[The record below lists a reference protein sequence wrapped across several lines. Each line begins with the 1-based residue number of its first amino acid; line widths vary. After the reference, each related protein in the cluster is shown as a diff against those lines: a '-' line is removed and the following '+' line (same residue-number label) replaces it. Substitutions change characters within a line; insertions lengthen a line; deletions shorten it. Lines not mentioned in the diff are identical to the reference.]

1 MLKWIFDE
9 KIMNKGEK
17 LLRMII
23 EEFKNLKRHKILIA
37 TILGI
42 MSLPFLYSLFFL
54 KSVWDPYGSTSYLP
68 VAVVNKDQATYYQ
81 GKKFQVGHDL
91 VSKLKDN
98 DDLEWH
104 FVSEKEANDGLSHK
118 KYYMVI
124 TIPKNFSKNATTVLN
139 RHPHKMNLTYKT
151 NDSLNYIGK
160 VISETGVKQVNSEIR
175 ESVSTAYADTMFKV
189 VKKVGKGFNEAAS
202 GSKQLADGSKV
213 LNDGLNTYTAGVG
226 QVNNGVIQLAA
237 GVVPLSDGV
246 QKLTAGSTA
255 LATGLKTYTAGVSQV
270 NNGVQTLNS
279 STGTLATGVNALATG
294 SNTLKDGIGQ
304 YTAGV
309 SQVNAGVGELQAKT
323 PTLANGV
330 GKLAAG
336 SKEFN
341 TKLAQY
347 TNGVDKLSAGLS
359 QIPAEKLTSLKQL
372 PAAAAALYQLN
383 YIISASIDN
392 GLKQID
398 QQSLNDLLTGV
409 DKVDTQKLATSLT
422 VMNNLMGQMESL
434 QAEAGKIQSSLP
446 AMKQAISENQQAIAA
461 SLGKIAS
468 YNKANQDLADAVT
481 GDVNAVLASPNST
494 LSEADKAKLQDA
506 IKNTATIKTNST
518 NSLTEVGGVGNN
530 LTQIEG
536 ALAKVQD
543 NLDNLNNQVTALRNQ
558 AKNLETNDLKTNDL
572 KTQLGLL
579 TKMQGAL
586 DKDKLAKLQ
595 TTLGQLQQLQTAAA
609 KASSIAQK
617 LNSDINVQDLSSSDL
632 AKLEQ
637 TAQAS
642 SDATTALVAQNTA
655 KLAGPSTE
663 KFTTLVAGL
672 AELSS
677 GAKELSANNGALL
690 AGSNQIATGLGTLND
705 SIPALTNG
713 VTKLANGTNQLASK
727 NAELNSGASQLAGGL
742 GTLNA
747 NVPALTSGV
756 SQLASGTSQLVA
768 NNGQLNSGASQLA
781 GGLGTLNAQIP
792 TMTNGV
798 NQLASGTG
806 QLAANS
812 SALTDGSDKIYKGN
826 KKLAKSMKQG
836 ANTIKKVKTG
846 KDNAKMFAAPSNLV
860 EKHYSYVPNY
870 GYALAPY
877 MLSVALFVGAMVFN
891 LVYPIRRLES
901 EDETAFEWF
910 MAKVTIGSIVAI
922 GNALVEALLMIAVG
936 LHPDHL
942 GAMLANGILFSL
954 AMMFLIMFFSVAFQN
969 PGRFLCM
976 ILLVIQLGA
985 SGGSFPIEITKGLGG
1000 FFQAINPYLP
1010 MTYSIYGFRQALTSG
1025 LGASQMITSYSVSL
1039 LFLVIS
1045 LGLLYVA
1052 MVVVRPNVEY
1062 VEEVDINNYTK
1073 QN

>member
-1 MLKWIFDE
+1 
-9 KIMNKGEK
+9 
-17 LLRMII
+17 MII

-160 VISETGVKQVNSEIR
+160 VISETGAKQVNSEIR

-189 VKKVGKGFNEAAS
+189 VKKVGKGFNKAAS

-270 NNGVQTLNS
+270 NDGVQILNS

-294 SNTLKDGIGQ
+294 SNTLKDGIGE

-309 SQVNAGVGELQAKT
+309 VKLDDGL
-323 PTLANGV
+323 

-336 SKEFN
+336 S
-341 TKLAQY
+341 Q
-347 TNGVDKLSAGLS
+347 KLSQLPQGVAATYVLTKTLS
-359 QIPAEKLTSLKQL
+359 TSLDRIPVGQLNTMVEQMQTTNKQTQDLQKLMEDPSLQALQKQL
-372 PAAAAALYQLN
+372 PAIKQNIPTIKTTLDGLQPALTSFQ
-383 YIISASIDN
+383 D
-392 GLKQID
+392 
-398 QQSLNDLLTGV
+398 SLTQNLTGIGQSAMIIGSNS
-409 DKVDTQKLATSLT
+409 KTAATDS
-422 VMNNLMGQMESL
+422 
-434 QAEAGKIQSSLP
+434 
-446 AMKQAISENQQAIAA
+446 
-461 SLGKIAS
+461 GKIAAEAQALIDS
-468 YNKANQDLADAVT
+468 GANLTEDQKNTLNTIVSQANESTGKTSESGQEALKIGENIANVQNAAKTLNGTLTKALPLMKDLSTTVDGLNSATDTLTKIMSQSNALLTSSNQMT
-481 GDVNAVLASPNST
+481 GTQAQAQVQSLVKGIAALQSTAAQANNLASILNTSLANKGVSDAEINKIIQAGQTGGTPAQLQAQLMTMSG
-494 LSEADKAKLQDA
+494 EMAKSSN
-506 IKNTATIKTNST
+506 I
-518 NSLTEVGGVGNN
+518 
-530 LTQIEG
+530 
-536 ALAKVQD
+536 
-543 NLDNLNNQVTALRNQ
+543 
-558 AKNLETNDLKTNDL
+558 NDL
-572 KTQLGLL
+572 
-579 TKMQGAL
+579 
-586 DKDKLAKLQ
+586 
-595 TTLGQLQQLQTAAA
+595 
-609 KASSIAQK
+609 
-617 LNSDINVQDLSSSDL
+617 IN
-632 AKLEQ
+632 
-637 TAQAS
+637 
-642 SDATTALVAQNTA
+642 
-655 KLAGPSTE
+655 
-663 KFTTLVAGL
+663 GL
-672 AELSS
+672 AVANTGTKTLM
-677 GAKELSANNGALL
+677 ANNGL
-690 AGSNQIATGLGTLND
+690 
-705 SIPALTNG
+705 
-713 VTKLANGTNQLASK
+713 
-727 NAELNSGASQLAGGL
+727 LNSGASQLAGGL

-922 GNALVEALLMIAVG
+922 GNALVEALLMIAAG

-976 ILLVIQLGA
+976 ILLVVQLGA

-1000 FFQAINPYLP
+1000 FFQAVNPYLP

>member
-189 VKKVGKGFNEAAS
+189 VKKVGKGFSEAAS

-309 SQVNAGVGELQAKT
+309 SQLDDGL
-323 PTLANGV
+323 

-336 SKEFN
+336 S
-341 TKLAQY
+341 Q
-347 TNGVDKLSAGLS
+347 KLSQLPQGVAATYVLTKTLS
-359 QIPAEKLTSLKQL
+359 TSLDRIPVGQLNTMVEQMQTTNKQTQDLQKLMKDPSLQALQKQL
-372 PAAAAALYQLN
+372 PTIKQNATSMQKMLGEVTPAMSSLQQALANNLPSIAANVKNIATN
-383 YIISASIDN
+383 
-392 GLKQID
+392 
-398 QQSLNDLLTGV
+398 LTGPQGV
-409 DKVDTQKLATSLT
+409 
-422 VMNNLMGQMESL
+422 
-434 QAEAGKIQSSLP
+434 AED
-446 AMKQAISENQQAIAA
+446 N
-461 SLGKIAS
+461 GKIAAEAQALIDS
-468 YNKANQDLADAVT
+468 GANLTEDQKNTLNTIISQANDAQGKTVASAKQAANIGSNTTEIATPAQKLQKIFNDNDVMANLSQMEQVLNNLNSATDILTTIMSKSNALLTSSNQMTGTQAQAQVQSLIKGIAALQSTAAQANNLASILNTSLANKGVSDAEINKIIQAGQTGVTPAQLQAQLMTMSGEMAKSSNINDLINGLADANT
-481 GDVNAVLASPNST
+481 GTKT
-494 LSEADKAKLQDA
+494 L
-506 IKNTATIKTNST
+506 
-518 NSLTEVGGVGNN
+518 
-530 LTQIEG
+530 
-536 ALAKVQD
+536 
-543 NLDNLNNQVTALRNQ
+543 
-558 AKNLETNDLKTNDL
+558 
-572 KTQLGLL
+572 
-579 TKMQGAL
+579 M
-586 DKDKLAKLQ
+586 
-595 TTLGQLQQLQTAAA
+595 
-609 KASSIAQK
+609 
-617 LNSDINVQDLSSSDL
+617 
-632 AKLEQ
+632 
-637 TAQAS
+637 
-642 SDATTALVAQNTA
+642 
-655 KLAGPSTE
+655 
-663 KFTTLVAGL
+663 
-672 AELSS
+672 
-677 GAKELSANNGALL
+677 ANNGL
-690 AGSNQIATGLGTLND
+690 
-705 SIPALTNG
+705 
-713 VTKLANGTNQLASK
+713 
-727 NAELNSGASQLAGGL
+727 LNSGASQLAGGL

-910 MAKVTIGSIVAI
+910 MAKVAIGSIVAI

-1000 FFQAINPYLP
+1000 FFQAVNPYLP

>member
-294 SNTLKDGIGQ
+294 SNSLKDGIGQ

-309 SQVNAGVGELQAKT
+309 SQV
-323 PTLANGV
+323 ANNSQ
-330 GKLAAG
+330 KLR
-336 SKEFN
+336 
-341 TKLAQY
+341 
-347 TNGVDKLSAGLS
+347 DLSAGIAQVYIANQLLS
-359 QIPAEKLTSLKQL
+359 TGLQQQLQAMNGLTGQQVEQL
-372 PAAAAALYQLN
+372 TGAVN
-383 YIISASIDN
+383 SIDLDK
-392 GLKQID
+392 LKTN
-398 QQSLNDLLTGV
+398 LNDLNTLLNSEQMNELVQTAKNLPDLNKKLNTEVGTFEQTLTNNLGNIGTSAQV
-409 DKVDTQKLATSLT
+409 IGTSVQSDADAAVKVNNGIGSFIKANPDLTESQKQQLQSIAAENAQQVQKNVGIKKEQLTAIANNLSNTQVAAGQLKQNLTPALQNLASQTDTLQKLLQKLPEMKQQLAI
-422 VMNNLMGQMESL
+422 MNNLAAKLPSEQEKQVLLAKMGGLQDSIKQL
-434 QAEAGKIQSSLP
+434 QASVNSTAAGAAELN
-446 AMKQAISENQQAIAA
+446 KQVKNDSINAA
-461 SLGKIAS
+461 QL
-468 YNKANQDLADAVT
+468 
-481 GDVNAVLASPNST
+481 AVLARASQTSSPAALQAQIQSVANTMIGNS
-494 LSEADKAKLQDA
+494 E
-506 IKNTATIKTNST
+506 
-518 NSLTEVGGVGNN
+518 
-530 LTQIEG
+530 
-536 ALAKVQD
+536 
-543 NLDNLNNQVTALRNQ
+543 
-558 AKNLETNDLKTNDL
+558 
-572 KTQLGLL
+572 
-579 TKMQGAL
+579 
-586 DKDKLAKLQ
+586 
-595 TTLGQLQQLQTAAA
+595 
-609 KASSIAQK
+609 
-617 LNSDINVQDLSSSDL
+617 
-632 AKLEQ
+632 
-637 TAQAS
+637 
-642 SDATTALVAQNTA
+642 LV
-655 KLAGPSTE
+655 
-663 KFTTLVAGL
+663 
-672 AELSS
+672 
-677 GAKELSANNGALL
+677 
-690 AGSNQIATGLGTLND
+690 
-705 SIPALTNG
+705 
-713 VTKLANGTNQLASK
+713 KLANGTNQLASK

-910 MAKVTIGSIVAI
+910 MAKVAIGSIVAI

-1000 FFQAINPYLP
+1000 FFQAVNPYLP

>member
-1 MLKWIFDE
+1 
-9 KIMNKGEK
+9 MNKGEK

-160 VISETGVKQVNSEIR
+160 VISETGAKQVNSEIR

-189 VKKVGKGFNEAAS
+189 VKKVGKGFSEAAS

-294 SNTLKDGIGQ
+294 SNSLKDGIGQ

-309 SQVNAGVGELQAKT
+309 SQLDDGL
-323 PTLANGV
+323 

-336 SKEFN
+336 S
-341 TKLAQY
+341 Q
-347 TNGVDKLSAGLS
+347 KLSQLPQGVAATYVLTKTLS
-359 QIPAEKLTSLKQL
+359 TSLDRIPVGQLNTMVEQMQTTNKQTQDLQKLMEDPSLQALQKQL
-372 PAAAAALYQLN
+372 PTIKQNIPTIKTTLDGLQPALTSFQ
-383 YIISASIDN
+383 D
-392 GLKQID
+392 
-398 QQSLNDLLTGV
+398 SLTQNLTGIGRSAMIIGNNSQ
-409 DKVDTQKLATSLT
+409 TAATDS
-422 VMNNLMGQMESL
+422 
-434 QAEAGKIQSSLP
+434 
-446 AMKQAISENQQAIAA
+446 
-461 SLGKIAS
+461 GKIAAEAQALIKS
-468 YNKANQDLADAVT
+468 GANLTEDQKNTLNTIVSQANESMSKTSESGQEALKIGENIANVQNAAKTLNGTLTKALPLMKDLSTTVDGLDSATDTLTKIMSQSNALLTSSNQMTGTQAQAQVQSLVKGIAALQSTAAQANK
-481 GDVNAVLASPNST
+481 LAST
-494 LSEADKAKLQDA
+494 LNTSLANKGVSDAEINKIIQAGQTGVTPAQLQAQLTTMSGEMAKSSN
-506 IKNTATIKTNST
+506 I
-518 NSLTEVGGVGNN
+518 
-530 LTQIEG
+530 
-536 ALAKVQD
+536 
-543 NLDNLNNQVTALRNQ
+543 
-558 AKNLETNDLKTNDL
+558 NDL
-572 KTQLGLL
+572 
-579 TKMQGAL
+579 
-586 DKDKLAKLQ
+586 
-595 TTLGQLQQLQTAAA
+595 
-609 KASSIAQK
+609 
-617 LNSDINVQDLSSSDL
+617 IN
-632 AKLEQ
+632 
-637 TAQAS
+637 
-642 SDATTALVAQNTA
+642 
-655 KLAGPSTE
+655 
-663 KFTTLVAGL
+663 GL
-672 AELSS
+672 AVANTGTKTLM
-677 GAKELSANNGALL
+677 ANNGL
-690 AGSNQIATGLGTLND
+690 
-705 SIPALTNG
+705 
-713 VTKLANGTNQLASK
+713 
-727 NAELNSGASQLAGGL
+727 LNSGASQLAGGL

-1000 FFQAINPYLP
+1000 FFQAVNPYLP

>member
-1 MLKWIFDE
+1 MVE
-9 KIMNKGEK
+9 QMQTTNKQ
-17 LLRMII
+17 
-23 EEFKNLKRHKILIA
+23 
-37 TILGI
+37 T
-42 MSLPFLYSLFFL
+42 
-54 KSVWDPYGSTSYLP
+54 
-68 VAVVNKDQATYYQ
+68 Q
-81 GKKFQVGHDL
+81 DL
-91 VSKLKDN
+91 
-98 DDLEWH
+98 
-104 FVSEKEANDGLSHK
+104 
-118 KYYMVI
+118 
-124 TIPKNFSKNATTVLN
+124 
-139 RHPHKMNLTYKT
+139 
-151 NDSLNYIGK
+151 
-160 VISETGVKQVNSEIR
+160 
-175 ESVSTAYADTMFKV
+175 
-189 VKKVGKGFNEAAS
+189 
-202 GSKQLADGSKV
+202 
-213 LNDGLNTYTAGVG
+213 
-226 QVNNGVIQLAA
+226 
-237 GVVPLSDGV
+237 
-246 QKLTAGSTA
+246 QKLMEDPS
-255 LATGLKTYTAGVSQV
+255 
-270 NNGVQTLNS
+270 
-279 STGTLATGVNALATG
+279 
-294 SNTLKDGIGQ
+294 
-304 YTAGV
+304 
-309 SQVNAGVGELQAKT
+309 LQA
-323 PTLANGV
+323 L
-330 GKLAAG
+330 
-336 SKEFN
+336 
-341 TKLAQY
+341 Q
-347 TNGVDKLSAGLS
+347 
-359 QIPAEKLTSLKQL
+359 KQL
-372 PAAAAALYQLN
+372 PTIKQNIPTIKTTLDGLQPALTSFQ
-383 YIISASIDN
+383 D
-392 GLKQID
+392 
-398 QQSLNDLLTGV
+398 SLTQNLTGIGRSAMIIGNNSQ
-409 DKVDTQKLATSLT
+409 TAATDS
-422 VMNNLMGQMESL
+422 
-434 QAEAGKIQSSLP
+434 
-446 AMKQAISENQQAIAA
+446 
-461 SLGKIAS
+461 GKIAAEAQALIKS
-468 YNKANQDLADAVT
+468 GANLTEDQKNTLNTIVSQANESMSKTSESGQEALKIGENIANVQNAAKTLNGTLTKALPLMKDLSTTVDGLDSATDTLTKIMSQSNALLTSSNQMTGTQAQAQVQSLVKGIAALQSTAAQANK
-481 GDVNAVLASPNST
+481 LAST
-494 LSEADKAKLQDA
+494 LNTSLANKGVSDAEINKIIQAGQTGVTPAQLQAQLTTMSGEMAKSSN
-506 IKNTATIKTNST
+506 I
-518 NSLTEVGGVGNN
+518 
-530 LTQIEG
+530 
-536 ALAKVQD
+536 
-543 NLDNLNNQVTALRNQ
+543 
-558 AKNLETNDLKTNDL
+558 NDL
-572 KTQLGLL
+572 
-579 TKMQGAL
+579 
-586 DKDKLAKLQ
+586 
-595 TTLGQLQQLQTAAA
+595 
-609 KASSIAQK
+609 
-617 LNSDINVQDLSSSDL
+617 IN
-632 AKLEQ
+632 
-637 TAQAS
+637 
-642 SDATTALVAQNTA
+642 
-655 KLAGPSTE
+655 
-663 KFTTLVAGL
+663 GL
-672 AELSS
+672 AVANTGTKTLM
-677 GAKELSANNGALL
+677 ANNGL
-690 AGSNQIATGLGTLND
+690 
-705 SIPALTNG
+705 
-713 VTKLANGTNQLASK
+713 
-727 NAELNSGASQLAGGL
+727 LNSGASQLAGGL

-1000 FFQAINPYLP
+1000 FFQAVNPYLP

>member
-255 LATGLKTYTAGVSQV
+255 LATGIKTYTAGVSQV
-270 NNGVQTLNS
+270 NAGVQTLNS

-294 SNTLKDGIGQ
+294 SNTLKDGIGE

-309 SQVNAGVGELQAKT
+309 VKLDDGL
-323 PTLANGV
+323 

-336 SKEFN
+336 S
-341 TKLAQY
+341 Q
-347 TNGVDKLSAGLS
+347 KLSQLPQGVAATYVLTKTLS
-359 QIPAEKLTSLKQL
+359 TSLDRIPVGQLNTMVEQMQTTNKQTQDLQKLMEDPSLQALQKQL
-372 PAAAAALYQLN
+372 PTIKQNIPTIKTTLDGLQPALTSFQ
-383 YIISASIDN
+383 D
-392 GLKQID
+392 
-398 QQSLNDLLTGV
+398 SLTQNLTGIGQSAMIIGSNS
-409 DKVDTQKLATSLT
+409 KTAATDS
-422 VMNNLMGQMESL
+422 
-434 QAEAGKIQSSLP
+434 
-446 AMKQAISENQQAIAA
+446 
-461 SLGKIAS
+461 GKIAAEAQALIKS
-468 YNKANQDLADAVT
+468 GANLTEDQKNTLNTIVSQANESMGKTSESGQEALKIGENIANVQNAAKTLNGTLTKALPLMKDLSTTVDGLNSATDTLTKIMSQSNALLTSSNQMT
-481 GDVNAVLASPNST
+481 GTQAQAQVQSLVKGIAALQSTAAQANNLASILNTSLANKGVSDAEINKIIQAGQTGVTPAQLQAQLMTMSG
-494 LSEADKAKLQDA
+494 EMAKSSN
-506 IKNTATIKTNST
+506 I
-518 NSLTEVGGVGNN
+518 
-530 LTQIEG
+530 
-536 ALAKVQD
+536 
-543 NLDNLNNQVTALRNQ
+543 
-558 AKNLETNDLKTNDL
+558 NDL
-572 KTQLGLL
+572 
-579 TKMQGAL
+579 
-586 DKDKLAKLQ
+586 
-595 TTLGQLQQLQTAAA
+595 
-609 KASSIAQK
+609 
-617 LNSDINVQDLSSSDL
+617 IN
-632 AKLEQ
+632 
-637 TAQAS
+637 
-642 SDATTALVAQNTA
+642 
-655 KLAGPSTE
+655 
-663 KFTTLVAGL
+663 GL
-672 AELSS
+672 AVANTGTKTLM
-677 GAKELSANNGALL
+677 ANNGL
-690 AGSNQIATGLGTLND
+690 
-705 SIPALTNG
+705 
-713 VTKLANGTNQLASK
+713 
-727 NAELNSGASQLAGGL
+727 LNSGASQLAGGL

-1000 FFQAINPYLP
+1000 FFQAVNPYLP

>member
-1 MLKWIFDE
+1 
-9 KIMNKGEK
+9 
-17 LLRMII
+17 MII

-54 KSVWDPYGSTSYLP
+54 KSVWDPYGNTSYLP

-124 TIPKNFSKNATTVLN
+124 TIPKDFSKNATTVLN

-160 VISETGVKQVNSEIR
+160 VISETGAKQVNSEIR

-246 QKLTAGSTA
+246 QKLTTGSTA

-347 TNGVDKLSAGLS
+347 TNGVDKLNAGLS
-359 QIPAEKLTSLKQL
+359 QIPANDLTSLKQL

-383 YIISASIDN
+383 YIMSASIDN

-398 QQSLNDLLTGV
+398 QQSLNALLTGV
-409 DKVDTQKLATSLT
+409 GQVDTQKLAASLT
-422 VMNNLMGQMESL
+422 VMNNLLGQMEDL
-434 QAEAGKIQSSLP
+434 QTQAKQMQSGLP
-446 AMKQAISENQQAIAA
+446 AMEQAISKNQQAIAA
-461 SLGKIAS
+461 SLGKIAT
-468 YNKANQDLADAVT
+468 YNGTNQKLADAVT

-518 NSLTEVGGVGNN
+518 NSLTEVGVVGNN
-530 LTQIEG
+530 LTQLKG
-536 ALAKVQD
+536 TLDKTLAS
-543 NLDNLNNQVTALRNQ
+543 LG
-558 AKNLETNDLKTNDL
+558 EL
-572 KTQLGLL
+572 KTQMADLQKQASSLDVKGLQSQLALL

-586 DKDKLAKLQ
+586 DKNKLAKLQ

-609 KASSIAQK
+609 KASSIAQE
-617 LNSDINVQDLSSSDL
+617 LNSGINGQGLSSSDQ
-632 AKLEQ
+632 AKLMQ
-637 TAQAS
+637 TAQVS

-677 GAKELSANNGALL
+677 GAKELSSNNGALL

-910 MAKVTIGSIVAI
+910 MAKVAIGSIVAI

-1000 FFQAINPYLP
+1000 FFQAVNPYLP

>member
-189 VKKVGKGFNEAAS
+189 VKKVGKGFSEAAS

-246 QKLTAGSTA
+246 QKLTAGSTT
-255 LATGLKTYTAGVSQV
+255 LATGIKTYTAGVSQV
-270 NNGVQTLNS
+270 NAGVQTLNS

-383 YIISASIDN
+383 YIMSASIDN

-398 QQSLNDLLTGV
+398 QQSLNALLTGV
-409 DKVDTQKLATSLT
+409 GQVDTQKLGASLT

-434 QAEAGKIQSSLP
+434 QTTANQMQSGLP
-446 AMKQAISENQQAIAA
+446 AMEQAISENQQAIAA
-461 SLGKIAS
+461 SLGKIAT
-468 YNKANQDLADAVT
+468 YNGTNQKLADVVT
-481 GDVNAVLASPNST
+481 GDVNAVLASSNST

-518 NSLTEVGGVGNN
+518 NSLTEVGVVGNN
-530 LTQIEG
+530 LTLLKG
-536 ALAKVQD
+536 TLDKTLAS
-543 NLDNLNNQVTALRNQ
+543 LG
-558 AKNLETNDLKTNDL
+558 EL
-572 KTQLGLL
+572 KTQMADLQKQASSLDVKGLQSQLALL

-609 KASSIAQK
+609 KASSIAQR
-617 LNSDINVQDLSSSDL
+617 LNSDVNGQALSSSDQ
-632 AKLEQ
+632 AKLMQ

-713 VTKLANGTNQLASK
+713 VTKLANGTNLLASK

-742 GTLNA
+742 GKLNA

-812 SALTDGSDKIYKGN
+812 SALTDGSNKIYKGN

>member
-1 MLKWIFDE
+1 
-9 KIMNKGEK
+9 MNKGEK

-160 VISETGVKQVNSEIR
+160 VISETGAKQVNSEIR

-189 VKKVGKGFNEAAS
+189 VKKVGKGFSEAAS

-294 SNTLKDGIGQ
+294 SNSLKDGIGQ

-309 SQVNAGVGELQAKT
+309 SQLDDGL
-323 PTLANGV
+323 

-336 SKEFN
+336 S
-341 TKLAQY
+341 Q
-347 TNGVDKLSAGLS
+347 KLSQLPQGVAATYVLTKTLS
-359 QIPAEKLTSLKQL
+359 TSLDRIPVGQLNTMVEQMQTTNKQTQDLQKLMEDPSLQALQKQL
-372 PAAAAALYQLN
+372 PTIKQNIPTIKTTLDGLQPALTSFQ
-383 YIISASIDN
+383 D
-392 GLKQID
+392 
-398 QQSLNDLLTGV
+398 SLTQNLTGIGRSAMIIGNNSQ
-409 DKVDTQKLATSLT
+409 TAATDS
-422 VMNNLMGQMESL
+422 
-434 QAEAGKIQSSLP
+434 
-446 AMKQAISENQQAIAA
+446 
-461 SLGKIAS
+461 GKIAAEAQALIKS
-468 YNKANQDLADAVT
+468 GANLTEDQKNTLNTIVSQANESMSKTSESGQEALKIGENIANVQNAAKTLNGTLTKALPLMKDLSTTVDGLDSATDTLTKTMSQSNALLTSSNQMTGTQAQAQVQSLVKGIAALQSTAAQANK
-481 GDVNAVLASPNST
+481 LAST
-494 LSEADKAKLQDA
+494 LNTSLANKGVSDAEINKIIQAGQTGVTPAQLQAQLTTMSGEMAKSSN
-506 IKNTATIKTNST
+506 I
-518 NSLTEVGGVGNN
+518 
-530 LTQIEG
+530 
-536 ALAKVQD
+536 
-543 NLDNLNNQVTALRNQ
+543 
-558 AKNLETNDLKTNDL
+558 NDL
-572 KTQLGLL
+572 
-579 TKMQGAL
+579 
-586 DKDKLAKLQ
+586 
-595 TTLGQLQQLQTAAA
+595 
-609 KASSIAQK
+609 
-617 LNSDINVQDLSSSDL
+617 IN
-632 AKLEQ
+632 
-637 TAQAS
+637 
-642 SDATTALVAQNTA
+642 
-655 KLAGPSTE
+655 
-663 KFTTLVAGL
+663 GL
-672 AELSS
+672 AVANTGTKTLM
-677 GAKELSANNGALL
+677 ANNGL
-690 AGSNQIATGLGTLND
+690 
-705 SIPALTNG
+705 
-713 VTKLANGTNQLASK
+713 
-727 NAELNSGASQLAGGL
+727 LNSGASQLAGGL

-1000 FFQAINPYLP
+1000 FFQAVNPYLP

>member
-160 VISETGVKQVNSEIR
+160 VISETGAKQVNSEIR

-189 VKKVGKGFNEAAS
+189 VKKVGKGFNKAAS

-226 QVNNGVIQLAA
+226 QVNNGVIKLAA

-270 NNGVQTLNS
+270 NDGVQTLNS

-347 TNGVDKLSAGLS
+347 TNGVDKLNAGLS
-359 QIPAEKLTSLKQL
+359 QIPATDLTSLKQL

-383 YIISASIDN
+383 YIMSASIDN

-398 QQSLNDLLTGV
+398 QQSLNALLTGV
-409 DKVDTQKLATSLT
+409 SQVDAHKLATSLT

-518 NSLTEVGGVGNN
+518 NSLTEVGIVGNN

-558 AKNLETNDLKTNDL
+558 AKNLETNDL

-609 KASSIAQK
+609 KASSIAQE
-617 LNSDINVQDLSSSDL
+617 LNSGINGQGLSSSDQT
-632 AKLEQ
+632 KLMQ
-637 TAQAS
+637 TAQVS

-922 GNALVEALLMIAVG
+922 GNALVEALLMIAAG

-1000 FFQAINPYLP
+1000 FFQAVNPYLP

>member
-160 VISETGVKQVNSEIR
+160 VISETGAKQVNSEIR

-189 VKKVGKGFNEAAS
+189 VKKVGKGFSEAAS

-294 SNTLKDGIGQ
+294 SNSLKDGIGQ

-309 SQVNAGVGELQAKT
+309 SQLDDGL
-323 PTLANGV
+323 

-336 SKEFN
+336 S
-341 TKLAQY
+341 Q
-347 TNGVDKLSAGLS
+347 KLSQLPQGVAATYVLTKTLS
-359 QIPAEKLTSLKQL
+359 TSLDRIQVGQLNTMVEQMQTTNKQTQDLQKLMEDPSLQALQKQL
-372 PAAAAALYQLN
+372 PTIKQNIPTIKTTLDGLQPALTSFQ
-383 YIISASIDN
+383 D
-392 GLKQID
+392 
-398 QQSLNDLLTGV
+398 SLTQNLTGIGRSAMIIGNNSQ
-409 DKVDTQKLATSLT
+409 TAATDS
-422 VMNNLMGQMESL
+422 
-434 QAEAGKIQSSLP
+434 
-446 AMKQAISENQQAIAA
+446 
-461 SLGKIAS
+461 GKIAAEAQALIKS
-468 YNKANQDLADAVT
+468 GANLTEDQKNTLNTIVSQANESMSKTSESGQEALKIGENIANVQNAAKTLNGTLTKALPLMKDLSTTVDGLDSATDTLTKIMSQSNALLTSSNQMTGTQAQAQVQSLVKGIAALQSTAAQANK
-481 GDVNAVLASPNST
+481 LAST
-494 LSEADKAKLQDA
+494 LNTSLANKGVSDAEINKIIQAGQTGVTPAQLQAQLTTMSGEMAKSSN
-506 IKNTATIKTNST
+506 I
-518 NSLTEVGGVGNN
+518 
-530 LTQIEG
+530 
-536 ALAKVQD
+536 
-543 NLDNLNNQVTALRNQ
+543 
-558 AKNLETNDLKTNDL
+558 NDL
-572 KTQLGLL
+572 
-579 TKMQGAL
+579 
-586 DKDKLAKLQ
+586 
-595 TTLGQLQQLQTAAA
+595 
-609 KASSIAQK
+609 
-617 LNSDINVQDLSSSDL
+617 IN
-632 AKLEQ
+632 
-637 TAQAS
+637 
-642 SDATTALVAQNTA
+642 
-655 KLAGPSTE
+655 
-663 KFTTLVAGL
+663 GL
-672 AELSS
+672 AVANTGTKTLM
-677 GAKELSANNGALL
+677 ANNGL
-690 AGSNQIATGLGTLND
+690 
-705 SIPALTNG
+705 
-713 VTKLANGTNQLASK
+713 
-727 NAELNSGASQLAGGL
+727 LNSGASQLAGGL

-1000 FFQAINPYLP
+1000 FFQAVNPYLP

>member
-1 MLKWIFDE
+1 
-9 KIMNKGEK
+9 MNKGEK

-255 LATGLKTYTAGVSQV
+255 LATGIKTYTAGVSQV
-270 NNGVQTLNS
+270 NAGVQTLNS

-309 SQVNAGVGELQAKT
+309 GQVNDGVGELQAKT

-347 TNGVDKLSAGLS
+347 TNGVDKLNAGLS
-359 QIPAEKLTSLKQL
+359 QIPAKDLASLKQL

-383 YIISASIDN
+383 YIMSASIDN

-398 QQSLNDLLTGV
+398 QQSLNALLTGV
-409 DKVDTQKLATSLT
+409 GQVDTEKLATSLT
-422 VMNNLMGQMESL
+422 VMNSLMGQMESL
-434 QAEAGKIQSSLP
+434 QTTANQMQSGLP
-446 AMKQAISENQQAIAA
+446 AMEQAISKNQQAIAA
-461 SLGKIAS
+461 SLGKIAT
-468 YNKANQDLADAVT
+468 YNGTNQKLADAVT
-481 GDVNAVLASPNST
+481 GDVNAVLASSNST

-518 NSLTEVGGVGNN
+518 NSLTEVGVVGNN
-530 LTQIEG
+530 LTQLKG
-536 ALAKVQD
+536 TLDKTLAS
-543 NLDNLNNQVTALRNQ
+543 LG
-558 AKNLETNDLKTNDL
+558 EL
-572 KTQLGLL
+572 KTQMADLQKQASSLDVKGLQSQLALL

-609 KASSIAQK
+609 KANSIAQE
-617 LNSDINVQDLSSSDL
+617 LNSGINGQGLSSSDQ
-632 AKLEQ
+632 AKLMQ

-812 SALTDGSDKIYKGN
+812 SALTDGSNKIYKGN

-969 PGRFLCM
+969 PGRF
-976 ILLVIQLGA
+976 
-985 SGGSFPIEITKGLGG
+985 
-1000 FFQAINPYLP
+1000 
-1010 MTYSIYGFRQALTSG
+1010 
-1025 LGASQMITSYSVSL
+1025 
-1039 LFLVIS
+1039 
-1045 LGLLYVA
+1045 
-1052 MVVVRPNVEY
+1052 
-1062 VEEVDINNYTK
+1062 
-1073 QN
+1073 

>member
-160 VISETGVKQVNSEIR
+160 VISETGAKQVNSEIR

-189 VKKVGKGFNEAAS
+189 VKKVGKGFSEAAS

-309 SQVNAGVGELQAKT
+309 SQLDDGL
-323 PTLANGV
+323 

-336 SKEFN
+336 S
-341 TKLAQY
+341 Q
-347 TNGVDKLSAGLS
+347 KLSQLPQGVAATYVLTKTLS
-359 QIPAEKLTSLKQL
+359 TSLNSIPVEQLNTMVKQMQTTNKQTQDLQKLMKDPSLQALQKQL
-372 PAAAAALYQLN
+372 PTIKQNAASMQQMLGAVTPAMSSLQQAL
-383 YIISASIDN
+383 A
-392 GLKQID
+392 
-398 QQSLNDLLTGV
+398 
-409 DKVDTQKLATSLT
+409 
-422 VMNNLMGQMESL
+422 NNLPSIAGNVKNIATNLAGPQGV
-434 QAEAGKIQSSLP
+434 AED
-446 AMKQAISENQQAIAA
+446 N
-461 SLGKIAS
+461 GKIAAEAQALIDS
-468 YNKANQDLADAVT
+468 GANLTEDQKNTLNTIISQTKDAQEKAVVSAKQAKDIGSNATEIATPAQELQKVFNDNGVMANLSQMEQVLNNLNSATDILTTIMSQSNALLTSSNQMTGTQAQAQWTSLVKGIAALQSTAAQANNLASTLNTSLANKGVSDAEINKIIQAGQTGVTPAQLQAQLMTMSGEMAKSSNINDLINGLADANT
-481 GDVNAVLASPNST
+481 GTKT
-494 LSEADKAKLQDA
+494 L
-506 IKNTATIKTNST
+506 
-518 NSLTEVGGVGNN
+518 
-530 LTQIEG
+530 
-536 ALAKVQD
+536 
-543 NLDNLNNQVTALRNQ
+543 
-558 AKNLETNDLKTNDL
+558 
-572 KTQLGLL
+572 
-579 TKMQGAL
+579 M
-586 DKDKLAKLQ
+586 
-595 TTLGQLQQLQTAAA
+595 
-609 KASSIAQK
+609 
-617 LNSDINVQDLSSSDL
+617 
-632 AKLEQ
+632 
-637 TAQAS
+637 
-642 SDATTALVAQNTA
+642 
-655 KLAGPSTE
+655 
-663 KFTTLVAGL
+663 
-672 AELSS
+672 
-677 GAKELSANNGALL
+677 ANNGL
-690 AGSNQIATGLGTLND
+690 
-705 SIPALTNG
+705 
-713 VTKLANGTNQLASK
+713 
-727 NAELNSGASQLAGGL
+727 LNSGASQLAGGL

-747 NVPALTSGV
+747 NVPALISGV

-922 GNALVEALLMIAVG
+922 GNALVEALLMIAAG

-1000 FFQAINPYLP
+1000 FFQAVNPYLP

>member
-1 MLKWIFDE
+1 
-9 KIMNKGEK
+9 MNKGEK

-189 VKKVGKGFNEAAS
+189 VKKVGKGFSEAAS

-270 NNGVQTLNS
+270 NDGVQTLNS

-309 SQVNAGVGELQAKT
+309 SQV
-323 PTLANGV
+323 ANNSQ
-330 GKLAAG
+330 KLR
-336 SKEFN
+336 
-341 TKLAQY
+341 
-347 TNGVDKLSAGLS
+347 DLSAGIAQVYIANQLLS
-359 QIPAEKLTSLKQL
+359 TGLQQQL
-372 PAAAAALYQLN
+372 QAM
-383 YIISASIDN
+383 N
-392 GLKQID
+392 GLTG
-398 QQSLNDLLTGV
+398 QQVEQLTGAINSINLDKLKTNLNDLNTLLNSEQMNELVQTAKNLPDLNKKLNTEVGTFEQTLTTNLGNIGTSAQV
-409 DKVDTQKLATSLT
+409 IGTSVQSDADAAAKVNNGIGSFIKANPDLTESQKQQLQSIAAENAQQVQKNVGIKKEQLTAIANNLSNTQVAAGQLKQNLTPALQNLASQTDTLQKLLQKLPEMKQQLAI
-422 VMNNLMGQMESL
+422 MNNLAAKLPSEQEKQVLLAKMGGLQDSIKQL
-434 QAEAGKIQSSLP
+434 QASVNSTAAGAAELN
-446 AMKQAISENQQAIAA
+446 KQVKNDSINAA
-461 SLGKIAS
+461 QL
-468 YNKANQDLADAVT
+468 
-481 GDVNAVLASPNST
+481 AVLARASQTSSPAALQAQIQSVANTMIGNS
-494 LSEADKAKLQDA
+494 E
-506 IKNTATIKTNST
+506 
-518 NSLTEVGGVGNN
+518 
-530 LTQIEG
+530 
-536 ALAKVQD
+536 
-543 NLDNLNNQVTALRNQ
+543 
-558 AKNLETNDLKTNDL
+558 
-572 KTQLGLL
+572 
-579 TKMQGAL
+579 
-586 DKDKLAKLQ
+586 
-595 TTLGQLQQLQTAAA
+595 
-609 KASSIAQK
+609 
-617 LNSDINVQDLSSSDL
+617 
-632 AKLEQ
+632 
-637 TAQAS
+637 
-642 SDATTALVAQNTA
+642 LV
-655 KLAGPSTE
+655 
-663 KFTTLVAGL
+663 
-672 AELSS
+672 
-677 GAKELSANNGALL
+677 
-690 AGSNQIATGLGTLND
+690 
-705 SIPALTNG
+705 
-713 VTKLANGTNQLASK
+713 KLANGTNLLASK

-910 MAKVTIGSIVAI
+910 MAKVAIGSIVAI

-1000 FFQAINPYLP
+1000 FFQAVNPYLP

>member
-42 MSLPFLYSLFFL
+42 MTLPFLYSLFFL

-189 VKKVGKGFNEAAS
+189 VKKVGKGFSEAAS

-255 LATGLKTYTAGVSQV
+255 LATGIKTYTAGVSQV
-270 NNGVQTLNS
+270 NAGVQTLNS

-383 YIISASIDN
+383 YIMSASIDD

-398 QQSLNDLLTGV
+398 QQSLNALLTGV
-409 DKVDTQKLATSLT
+409 GQVDTQKLGASLT
-422 VMNNLMGQMESL
+422 VMNNLMSQMDAL
-434 QAEAGKIQSSLP
+434 QTAANQMQSSLP
-446 AMKQAISENQQAIAA
+446 AMEQAISENQQAIAA
-461 SLGKIAS
+461 SLGKIAT
-468 YNKANQDLADAVT
+468 YNGTNQKLADVVT
-481 GDVNAVLASPNST
+481 GDVNAVLASSNST

-518 NSLTEVGGVGNN
+518 NSLTEVGVVGNN
-530 LTQIEG
+530 LTQLKG
-536 ALAKVQD
+536 T
-543 NLDNLNNQVTALRNQ
+543 LD
-558 AKNLETNDLKTNDL
+558 
-572 KTQLGLL
+572 KTQASLGKLEAQMADLQKQASSLDVKGLQSQLALL

-586 DKDKLAKLQ
+586 DKNKLAKLQ
-595 TTLGQLQQLQTAAA
+595 TTLGQLQQLQAAA
-609 KASSIAQK
+609 TKASSFAQR
-617 LNSDINVQDLSSSDL
+617 LNSDINGQALSSSDQ
-632 AKLEQ
+632 AKLKQ
-637 TAQAS
+637 TAQVS

-747 NVPALTSGV
+747 NVPALTSGI

-812 SALTDGSDKIYKGN
+812 SALTDGSNKIYKGN

-922 GNALVEALLMIAVG
+922 GNALVEALLMIAAG

-1000 FFQAINPYLP
+1000 FFQAVNPYLP

>member
-1 MLKWIFDE
+1 
-9 KIMNKGEK
+9 MNKGEK

-309 SQVNAGVGELQAKT
+309 SQV
-323 PTLANGV
+323 ANNSQ
-330 GKLAAG
+330 KLR
-336 SKEFN
+336 
-341 TKLAQY
+341 
-347 TNGVDKLSAGLS
+347 DLSAGIAQVYIANQLLS
-359 QIPAEKLTSLKQL
+359 TGLQQQLQAMNGLTGQQVEQL
-372 PAAAAALYQLN
+372 TGAVN
-383 YIISASIDN
+383 SIDLDK
-392 GLKQID
+392 LKTN
-398 QQSLNDLLTGV
+398 LNDLNTLLNSEQMNELVQTAKNLPDLNKKLNTEVGTFEQTLTTNLGNIGTSAQV
-409 DKVDTQKLATSLT
+409 IGTSVQSDADAAAKVNNGIGSFIKANPDLTESQKQQLQSIAAENAQQVQKNVGIKKEQLTAIANNLSNTQVAAGQLKQNLTPALQNLASQTDTLQKLLQKLPEMKQQLAI
-422 VMNNLMGQMESL
+422 MNNLAAKLPSEQEKQVLLAKMGGLQDSIKQL
-434 QAEAGKIQSSLP
+434 QASVNSTAAGAAELN
-446 AMKQAISENQQAIAA
+446 KQVKNDSINAA
-461 SLGKIAS
+461 QL
-468 YNKANQDLADAVT
+468 
-481 GDVNAVLASPNST
+481 AVLARASQTSSPAALQAQIQSVANTMIGNS
-494 LSEADKAKLQDA
+494 E
-506 IKNTATIKTNST
+506 
-518 NSLTEVGGVGNN
+518 
-530 LTQIEG
+530 
-536 ALAKVQD
+536 
-543 NLDNLNNQVTALRNQ
+543 
-558 AKNLETNDLKTNDL
+558 
-572 KTQLGLL
+572 
-579 TKMQGAL
+579 
-586 DKDKLAKLQ
+586 
-595 TTLGQLQQLQTAAA
+595 
-609 KASSIAQK
+609 
-617 LNSDINVQDLSSSDL
+617 
-632 AKLEQ
+632 
-637 TAQAS
+637 
-642 SDATTALVAQNTA
+642 LV
-655 KLAGPSTE
+655 
-663 KFTTLVAGL
+663 
-672 AELSS
+672 
-677 GAKELSANNGALL
+677 
-690 AGSNQIATGLGTLND
+690 
-705 SIPALTNG
+705 
-713 VTKLANGTNQLASK
+713 KLANGTNLLASK

>member
-1 MLKWIFDE
+1 
-9 KIMNKGEK
+9 MNKGEK

-160 VISETGVKQVNSEIR
+160 VISETGAKQVNSEIR

-189 VKKVGKGFNEAAS
+189 VKKVGKGFNKAAS

-270 NNGVQTLNS
+270 NDGVQILNS

-294 SNTLKDGIGQ
+294 SNTLKDGIGE

-309 SQVNAGVGELQAKT
+309 VKLDDGL
-323 PTLANGV
+323 

-336 SKEFN
+336 S
-341 TKLAQY
+341 Q
-347 TNGVDKLSAGLS
+347 KLSQLPQGVAATYVLTKTLS
-359 QIPAEKLTSLKQL
+359 TSLDRIPVGQLNTMVEQMQTTNKQTQDLQKLMEDPSLQALQKQL
-372 PAAAAALYQLN
+372 PAIKQNIPTIKTTLDGLQPALTSFQ
-383 YIISASIDN
+383 D
-392 GLKQID
+392 
-398 QQSLNDLLTGV
+398 SLTQNLTGIGQSAMIIGSNS
-409 DKVDTQKLATSLT
+409 KTAATDS
-422 VMNNLMGQMESL
+422 
-434 QAEAGKIQSSLP
+434 
-446 AMKQAISENQQAIAA
+446 
-461 SLGKIAS
+461 GKIAAEAQALIDS
-468 YNKANQDLADAVT
+468 GANLTEDQKNTLNTIVSQANESTGKTSESGQEALKIGENIANVQNAAKTLNGTLTKALPLMKDLSTTVDGLNSATDTLTKIMSQSNALLTSSNQMT
-481 GDVNAVLASPNST
+481 GTQAQAQVQSLVKGIAALQSTAAQANNLASILNTSLANKGVSDAEINKIIQAGQTGGTPAQLQAQLMTMSG
-494 LSEADKAKLQDA
+494 EMAKSSN
-506 IKNTATIKTNST
+506 I
-518 NSLTEVGGVGNN
+518 
-530 LTQIEG
+530 
-536 ALAKVQD
+536 
-543 NLDNLNNQVTALRNQ
+543 
-558 AKNLETNDLKTNDL
+558 NDL
-572 KTQLGLL
+572 
-579 TKMQGAL
+579 
-586 DKDKLAKLQ
+586 
-595 TTLGQLQQLQTAAA
+595 
-609 KASSIAQK
+609 
-617 LNSDINVQDLSSSDL
+617 IN
-632 AKLEQ
+632 
-637 TAQAS
+637 
-642 SDATTALVAQNTA
+642 
-655 KLAGPSTE
+655 
-663 KFTTLVAGL
+663 GL
-672 AELSS
+672 AVANTGTKTLM
-677 GAKELSANNGALL
+677 ANNGL
-690 AGSNQIATGLGTLND
+690 
-705 SIPALTNG
+705 
-713 VTKLANGTNQLASK
+713 
-727 NAELNSGASQLAGGL
+727 LNSGASQLAGGL

-922 GNALVEALLMIAVG
+922 GNALVEALLMIAAG

-976 ILLVIQLGA
+976 ILLVVQLGA

-1000 FFQAINPYLP
+1000 FFQAVNPYLP

>member
-189 VKKVGKGFNEAAS
+189 VKKVGKGFSEAAS

-246 QKLTAGSTA
+246 QKLTAGSSA

-309 SQVNAGVGELQAKT
+309 VKLDDGL
-323 PTLANGV
+323 

-336 SKEFN
+336 S
-341 TKLAQY
+341 Q
-347 TNGVDKLSAGLS
+347 KLSQLPQGVAATYVLTKTLS
-359 QIPAEKLTSLKQL
+359 TSLDRIPVGQLNTMVEQMQTTNKQTQDLQKLMEDPSLQALQKQL
-372 PAAAAALYQLN
+372 PTIKQNIPTIKTTLDGLQPALTSFQ
-383 YIISASIDN
+383 D
-392 GLKQID
+392 
-398 QQSLNDLLTGV
+398 SLTQNLTGIGRSAMIIGNNSQ
-409 DKVDTQKLATSLT
+409 TAATDS
-422 VMNNLMGQMESL
+422 
-434 QAEAGKIQSSLP
+434 
-446 AMKQAISENQQAIAA
+446 
-461 SLGKIAS
+461 GKIAAEAQALIKS
-468 YNKANQDLADAVT
+468 GANLTEDQKNTLNTIVSQANESMSKTSESGQEALKIGENIANVQNAAKTLNGTLTKALPLMKDLSTTVDGLDSATDTLTKIMSQSNALLTSSNQMTGTQAQAQVQSLVKGIAALQSTAAQANK
-481 GDVNAVLASPNST
+481 LAST
-494 LSEADKAKLQDA
+494 LNTSLANKGVSDAEINKIIQAGQTGVTPAQLQAQLTTMSGEMAKSSN
-506 IKNTATIKTNST
+506 I
-518 NSLTEVGGVGNN
+518 
-530 LTQIEG
+530 
-536 ALAKVQD
+536 
-543 NLDNLNNQVTALRNQ
+543 
-558 AKNLETNDLKTNDL
+558 NDL
-572 KTQLGLL
+572 
-579 TKMQGAL
+579 
-586 DKDKLAKLQ
+586 
-595 TTLGQLQQLQTAAA
+595 
-609 KASSIAQK
+609 
-617 LNSDINVQDLSSSDL
+617 IN
-632 AKLEQ
+632 
-637 TAQAS
+637 
-642 SDATTALVAQNTA
+642 
-655 KLAGPSTE
+655 
-663 KFTTLVAGL
+663 GL
-672 AELSS
+672 AVANTGTKTLM
-677 GAKELSANNGALL
+677 ANNGL
-690 AGSNQIATGLGTLND
+690 
-705 SIPALTNG
+705 
-713 VTKLANGTNQLASK
+713 
-727 NAELNSGASQLAGGL
+727 LNSGASQLAGGL

>member
-1 MLKWIFDE
+1 M
-9 KIMNKGEK
+9 
-17 LLRMII
+17 RMII

-160 VISETGVKQVNSEIR
+160 VISETGAKQVNSEIR

-189 VKKVGKGFNEAAS
+189 VKKVGKGFSEAAS

-294 SNTLKDGIGQ
+294 SNSLKDGIGQ

-309 SQVNAGVGELQAKT
+309 SQLDDGL
-323 PTLANGV
+323 

-336 SKEFN
+336 S
-341 TKLAQY
+341 Q
-347 TNGVDKLSAGLS
+347 KLSQLPQGVAATYVLTKTLS
-359 QIPAEKLTSLKQL
+359 TSLDRIPVGQLNTMVEQMQTTNKQTQDLQKLMEDPSLQALQKQL
-372 PAAAAALYQLN
+372 PTIKQNATSMQKMLGEVTPAMSGLQQALANNLPSIAANVKNIATN
-383 YIISASIDN
+383 
-392 GLKQID
+392 
-398 QQSLNDLLTGV
+398 LTGPQGV
-409 DKVDTQKLATSLT
+409 
-422 VMNNLMGQMESL
+422 
-434 QAEAGKIQSSLP
+434 AED
-446 AMKQAISENQQAIAA
+446 N
-461 SLGKIAS
+461 GKIAAEAQALIDS
-468 YNKANQDLADAVT
+468 GANLTEDQKNTLNTIISQTKDAQEKAVVSAKQAKDIGSNATEIATPAQELQKVFNDNGVMANLSQMEQVLNNLNSATDILTTIMSKSNALLTSSNQMT
-481 GDVNAVLASPNST
+481 GTQAQAQVQSLVKGIAALQSTAAQANNLAST
-494 LSEADKAKLQDA
+494 LNTSLANKGVSDAEINKIIQAGQTGVTPAQLQAQLMTMSGEMAKSSN
-506 IKNTATIKTNST
+506 I
-518 NSLTEVGGVGNN
+518 
-530 LTQIEG
+530 
-536 ALAKVQD
+536 
-543 NLDNLNNQVTALRNQ
+543 
-558 AKNLETNDLKTNDL
+558 NDL
-572 KTQLGLL
+572 
-579 TKMQGAL
+579 
-586 DKDKLAKLQ
+586 
-595 TTLGQLQQLQTAAA
+595 
-609 KASSIAQK
+609 
-617 LNSDINVQDLSSSDL
+617 IN
-632 AKLEQ
+632 
-637 TAQAS
+637 
-642 SDATTALVAQNTA
+642 
-655 KLAGPSTE
+655 
-663 KFTTLVAGL
+663 GL
-672 AELSS
+672 AVANTGTKTLM
-677 GAKELSANNGALL
+677 ANNGL
-690 AGSNQIATGLGTLND
+690 
-705 SIPALTNG
+705 
-713 VTKLANGTNQLASK
+713 
-727 NAELNSGASQLAGGL
+727 LNSGASQLAGGL

-922 GNALVEALLMIAVG
+922 GNALVEALLMVAAG

-1000 FFQAINPYLP
+1000 FFQAVNPYLP

>member
-160 VISETGVKQVNSEIR
+160 VISETGAKQVNSEIR

-189 VKKVGKGFNEAAS
+189 VKKVGKGFSEAAS

-294 SNTLKDGIGQ
+294 SNSLKDGIGQ

-309 SQVNAGVGELQAKT
+309 VKLDDGL
-323 PTLANGV
+323 

-336 SKEFN
+336 S
-341 TKLAQY
+341 Q
-347 TNGVDKLSAGLS
+347 KLSQLPQGVAATYVLTKTLS
-359 QIPAEKLTSLKQL
+359 TSLDRIPVGQLNTMVEQMQTTNKQTQDLQKLMEDPSLQALQKQL
-372 PAAAAALYQLN
+372 PTIKQNIPTIKTTLDGLQPALTSFQ
-383 YIISASIDN
+383 D
-392 GLKQID
+392 
-398 QQSLNDLLTGV
+398 SLTQNLTGIGRSAMIIGNNSQ
-409 DKVDTQKLATSLT
+409 TAATDS
-422 VMNNLMGQMESL
+422 
-434 QAEAGKIQSSLP
+434 
-446 AMKQAISENQQAIAA
+446 
-461 SLGKIAS
+461 GKIAAEAQALIKS
-468 YNKANQDLADAVT
+468 GANLTEDQKNTLNTIVSQANESMSKTSESGQEALKIGENIANVQNAAKTLNGTLTKALPLMKDLSTTVDGLDSATDTLTKIMSQSNALLTSSNQMTGTQAQAQVQSLVKGIAALQSTAAQANK
-481 GDVNAVLASPNST
+481 LAST
-494 LSEADKAKLQDA
+494 LNTSLANKGVSDAEINKIIQAGQTGVTPAQLQAQLTTMSGEMAKSSN
-506 IKNTATIKTNST
+506 I
-518 NSLTEVGGVGNN
+518 
-530 LTQIEG
+530 
-536 ALAKVQD
+536 
-543 NLDNLNNQVTALRNQ
+543 
-558 AKNLETNDLKTNDL
+558 NDL
-572 KTQLGLL
+572 
-579 TKMQGAL
+579 
-586 DKDKLAKLQ
+586 
-595 TTLGQLQQLQTAAA
+595 
-609 KASSIAQK
+609 
-617 LNSDINVQDLSSSDL
+617 IN
-632 AKLEQ
+632 
-637 TAQAS
+637 
-642 SDATTALVAQNTA
+642 
-655 KLAGPSTE
+655 
-663 KFTTLVAGL
+663 GL
-672 AELSS
+672 AVANTGTKTLM
-677 GAKELSANNGALL
+677 ANNGL
-690 AGSNQIATGLGTLND
+690 
-705 SIPALTNG
+705 
-713 VTKLANGTNQLASK
+713 
-727 NAELNSGASQLAGGL
+727 LNSGASQLAGGL

-922 GNALVEALLMIAVG
+922 GNALVEALLMIAAG

-1000 FFQAINPYLP
+1000 FFQAVNPYLP

>member
-1 MLKWIFDE
+1 
-9 KIMNKGEK
+9 MNKGEK

-160 VISETGVKQVNSEIR
+160 VISETGAKQVNSEIR

-189 VKKVGKGFNEAAS
+189 VKKVGKGFSEAAS

-294 SNTLKDGIGQ
+294 SNSLKDGIGQ

-309 SQVNAGVGELQAKT
+309 VKLDDGL
-323 PTLANGV
+323 

-336 SKEFN
+336 S
-341 TKLAQY
+341 Q
-347 TNGVDKLSAGLS
+347 KLSQLPQGVAATYVLTKTLS
-359 QIPAEKLTSLKQL
+359 TSLDRIPVGQLNTMVEQMQTTNKQTQDLQKLMEDPSLQALQEQL
-372 PAAAAALYQLN
+372 PAIKQNIPTIKTTLDGLQPALTSFQ
-383 YIISASIDN
+383 D
-392 GLKQID
+392 
-398 QQSLNDLLTGV
+398 SLTQNLTGIGQSAMIIGSNS
-409 DKVDTQKLATSLT
+409 KTAATDS
-422 VMNNLMGQMESL
+422 
-434 QAEAGKIQSSLP
+434 
-446 AMKQAISENQQAIAA
+446 
-461 SLGKIAS
+461 GKIAAEAQALIKS
-468 YNKANQDLADAVT
+468 GANLTEDQKNTLNTIVSQANESMSKTSESGQEALKIGENIANVQNAAKTLNGTLTKALPLMKDLSTTVDGLDSATDTLTKIMSQSNALLTSSNQMTGTQAQTQVQSLVKGIAALQSTAAQANK
-481 GDVNAVLASPNST
+481 LAST
-494 LSEADKAKLQDA
+494 LNTSLANKGVSDAEINKIIQAGQTGVTPAQLQAQLTTMSGEMAKSSN
-506 IKNTATIKTNST
+506 I
-518 NSLTEVGGVGNN
+518 
-530 LTQIEG
+530 
-536 ALAKVQD
+536 
-543 NLDNLNNQVTALRNQ
+543 
-558 AKNLETNDLKTNDL
+558 NDL
-572 KTQLGLL
+572 
-579 TKMQGAL
+579 
-586 DKDKLAKLQ
+586 
-595 TTLGQLQQLQTAAA
+595 
-609 KASSIAQK
+609 
-617 LNSDINVQDLSSSDL
+617 IN
-632 AKLEQ
+632 
-637 TAQAS
+637 
-642 SDATTALVAQNTA
+642 
-655 KLAGPSTE
+655 
-663 KFTTLVAGL
+663 GL
-672 AELSS
+672 AVANTGTKTLM
-677 GAKELSANNGALL
+677 ANNGL
-690 AGSNQIATGLGTLND
+690 
-705 SIPALTNG
+705 
-713 VTKLANGTNQLASK
+713 
-727 NAELNSGASQLAGGL
+727 LNSGASQLAGGL

-922 GNALVEALLMIAVG
+922 GNALVEALLMIAAG

-1000 FFQAINPYLP
+1000 FFQAVNPYLP

>member
-160 VISETGVKQVNSEIR
+160 VISETGAKQVNSEIR

-189 VKKVGKGFNEAAS
+189 VKKVGKGFSEAAS

-270 NNGVQTLNS
+270 NDGVQTLNS

-294 SNTLKDGIGQ
+294 SNSLKDGIDQ

-309 SQVNAGVGELQAKT
+309 SQV
-323 PTLANGV
+323 ANNSQ
-330 GKLAAG
+330 KLR
-336 SKEFN
+336 
-341 TKLAQY
+341 
-347 TNGVDKLSAGLS
+347 DLSAGIVQVYIANQLLS
-359 QIPAEKLTSLKQL
+359 TGLQQQL
-372 PAAAAALYQLN
+372 QAM
-383 YIISASIDN
+383 N
-392 GLKQID
+392 GLTG
-398 QQSLNDLLTGV
+398 QQVEQLTGAVNSINLDKLKTNLNDLNTLLNSEQMNELVQTAKNLPDLNKKLNTEVGTFEQTLTNNLGNIGTSAQV
-409 DKVDTQKLATSLT
+409 IGTSVQSDADAAAKVNNGIGSFIKANPDLTESQKQQLQSIAAENAQQVQKNVGIKKEQLTAIANNLSNTQVAAGQLKQNLTPALQNLASQTDTLQKLLQKLPEMKQQLAI
-422 VMNNLMGQMESL
+422 MNNLAAKLPSEQEKQVLLAKMGGLQDSIKQL
-434 QAEAGKIQSSLP
+434 QASVNSTAAGAAELN
-446 AMKQAISENQQAIAA
+446 KQVKNDSINAA
-461 SLGKIAS
+461 QL
-468 YNKANQDLADAVT
+468 
-481 GDVNAVLASPNST
+481 AVLARASQTSSPAALQAQIQSVANTMIGNS
-494 LSEADKAKLQDA
+494 E
-506 IKNTATIKTNST
+506 
-518 NSLTEVGGVGNN
+518 
-530 LTQIEG
+530 
-536 ALAKVQD
+536 
-543 NLDNLNNQVTALRNQ
+543 
-558 AKNLETNDLKTNDL
+558 
-572 KTQLGLL
+572 
-579 TKMQGAL
+579 
-586 DKDKLAKLQ
+586 
-595 TTLGQLQQLQTAAA
+595 
-609 KASSIAQK
+609 
-617 LNSDINVQDLSSSDL
+617 
-632 AKLEQ
+632 
-637 TAQAS
+637 
-642 SDATTALVAQNTA
+642 LV
-655 KLAGPSTE
+655 
-663 KFTTLVAGL
+663 
-672 AELSS
+672 
-677 GAKELSANNGALL
+677 
-690 AGSNQIATGLGTLND
+690 
-705 SIPALTNG
+705 
-713 VTKLANGTNQLASK
+713 KLANGTNLLASK

>member
-255 LATGLKTYTAGVSQV
+255 LATGIKTYTAGVSQV
-270 NNGVQTLNS
+270 NAGVQTLNS
-279 STGTLATGVNALATG
+279 STGTLATGVNALAAG
-294 SNTLKDGIGQ
+294 SNTLKNGIGQ

-309 SQVNAGVGELQAKT
+309 VKLDDGL
-323 PTLANGV
+323 

-336 SKEFN
+336 S
-341 TKLAQY
+341 Q
-347 TNGVDKLSAGLS
+347 KLSQLPQGVAATYVLTNTLS
-359 QIPAEKLTSLKQL
+359 ESLNRIPVNQLNTMVKQMQTTNEQTQALQKLMEDPSLQALQKQL
-372 PAAAAALYQLN
+372 PTIKQNIPTIKTTLDGLQPALTSFQ
-383 YIISASIDN
+383 D
-392 GLKQID
+392 
-398 QQSLNDLLTGV
+398 SLTQNLTGIGQSAIIIGSNS
-409 DKVDTQKLATSLT
+409 KTAATDS
-422 VMNNLMGQMESL
+422 
-434 QAEAGKIQSSLP
+434 
-446 AMKQAISENQQAIAA
+446 
-461 SLGKIAS
+461 GKIAAEAQALIKS
-468 YNKANQDLADAVT
+468 GANLTEDQKNTLNTIVSQANESMGKTSESGQEALKIGENIANVQNAAKTLNGTLTKALPLMKDLSTTVDGLNSATDTLTKIMSQSNALLTSSNRMT
-481 GDVNAVLASPNST
+481 GTQAQAQVQSLVKGIAALQSTAAQANNLASILNTSLANKGVSDAEINKIIQAGQTGVTPAQLQAQLMTMSG
-494 LSEADKAKLQDA
+494 EMAKSSN
-506 IKNTATIKTNST
+506 I
-518 NSLTEVGGVGNN
+518 
-530 LTQIEG
+530 
-536 ALAKVQD
+536 
-543 NLDNLNNQVTALRNQ
+543 
-558 AKNLETNDLKTNDL
+558 NDL
-572 KTQLGLL
+572 
-579 TKMQGAL
+579 
-586 DKDKLAKLQ
+586 
-595 TTLGQLQQLQTAAA
+595 
-609 KASSIAQK
+609 
-617 LNSDINVQDLSSSDL
+617 IN
-632 AKLEQ
+632 
-637 TAQAS
+637 
-642 SDATTALVAQNTA
+642 
-655 KLAGPSTE
+655 
-663 KFTTLVAGL
+663 GL
-672 AELSS
+672 AVANTGTKTLM
-677 GAKELSANNGALL
+677 ANNGL
-690 AGSNQIATGLGTLND
+690 
-705 SIPALTNG
+705 
-713 VTKLANGTNQLASK
+713 
-727 NAELNSGASQLAGGL
+727 LNSGASQLAGGL

-1000 FFQAINPYLP
+1000 FFQAVNPYLP

>member
-1 MLKWIFDE
+1 
-9 KIMNKGEK
+9 MNKGEK

-255 LATGLKTYTAGVSQV
+255 LATGIKTYTAGVSQV
-270 NNGVQTLNS
+270 NAGVQTLNS
-279 STGTLATGVNALATG
+279 STGTLATGVNALAAG
-294 SNTLKDGIGQ
+294 SNTLKNGIGQ

-309 SQVNAGVGELQAKT
+309 VKLDDGL
-323 PTLANGV
+323 

-336 SKEFN
+336 S
-341 TKLAQY
+341 Q
-347 TNGVDKLSAGLS
+347 KLSQLPQGVAATYVLTNTLS
-359 QIPAEKLTSLKQL
+359 ESLNRIPVNQLNTMVKQMQTTNEQTQALQKLMEDPSLQALQKQL
-372 PAAAAALYQLN
+372 PTIKQNIPTIKTTLDGLQPALTSFQ
-383 YIISASIDN
+383 D
-392 GLKQID
+392 
-398 QQSLNDLLTGV
+398 SLTQNLTGIGQSAIIIGSNS
-409 DKVDTQKLATSLT
+409 KTAATDS
-422 VMNNLMGQMESL
+422 
-434 QAEAGKIQSSLP
+434 
-446 AMKQAISENQQAIAA
+446 
-461 SLGKIAS
+461 GKIAAEAQALIKS
-468 YNKANQDLADAVT
+468 GANLTEDQKNTLNTIVSQANESMGKTSESGQEALKIGENIANVQNAAKTLNGTLTKALPLMKDLSTTVDGLNSATDTLTKIMSQSNALLTSSNRMT
-481 GDVNAVLASPNST
+481 GTQAQAQVQSLVKGIAALQSTAAQANNLASILNTSLANKGVSDAEINKIIQAGQTGVTPAQLQAQLMTMSG
-494 LSEADKAKLQDA
+494 EMAKSSN
-506 IKNTATIKTNST
+506 I
-518 NSLTEVGGVGNN
+518 
-530 LTQIEG
+530 
-536 ALAKVQD
+536 
-543 NLDNLNNQVTALRNQ
+543 
-558 AKNLETNDLKTNDL
+558 NDL
-572 KTQLGLL
+572 
-579 TKMQGAL
+579 
-586 DKDKLAKLQ
+586 
-595 TTLGQLQQLQTAAA
+595 
-609 KASSIAQK
+609 
-617 LNSDINVQDLSSSDL
+617 IN
-632 AKLEQ
+632 
-637 TAQAS
+637 
-642 SDATTALVAQNTA
+642 
-655 KLAGPSTE
+655 
-663 KFTTLVAGL
+663 GL
-672 AELSS
+672 AVANTGTKTLM
-677 GAKELSANNGALL
+677 ANNGL
-690 AGSNQIATGLGTLND
+690 
-705 SIPALTNG
+705 
-713 VTKLANGTNQLASK
+713 
-727 NAELNSGASQLAGGL
+727 LNSGASQLAGGL

-1000 FFQAINPYLP
+1000 FFQAVNPYLP

>member
-160 VISETGVKQVNSEIR
+160 VISETGAKQVNSEIR

-246 QKLTAGSTA
+246 QKLTAGSSA

-309 SQVNAGVGELQAKT
+309 SQLDDGL
-323 PTLANGV
+323 

-336 SKEFN
+336 S
-341 TKLAQY
+341 Q
-347 TNGVDKLSAGLS
+347 KLSQLPQGVAATYVLTKTLS
-359 QIPAEKLTSLKQL
+359 TSLDRIPVGQLNTMVEQMQTTNKQTQDLQKLMEDPSLQALQKQL
-372 PAAAAALYQLN
+372 PTIKQNIPTIKTTLDGLQPALTSFQ
-383 YIISASIDN
+383 D
-392 GLKQID
+392 
-398 QQSLNDLLTGV
+398 SLTQNLTGIGRSAMIIGNNSQ
-409 DKVDTQKLATSLT
+409 TAATDS
-422 VMNNLMGQMESL
+422 
-434 QAEAGKIQSSLP
+434 
-446 AMKQAISENQQAIAA
+446 
-461 SLGKIAS
+461 GKIAAEAQALIKS
-468 YNKANQDLADAVT
+468 GANLTEDQKNTLNTIVSQANESMSKTSESGQEALKIGENIANVQNAAKTLNGTLTKALPLMKDLSTTVDGLDSATDTLTKIMSQSNALLTSSNQMTGTQAQAQVQSLVKGIAALQSTAAQANK
-481 GDVNAVLASPNST
+481 LAST
-494 LSEADKAKLQDA
+494 LNTSLANKGVSDAEINKIIQAGQTGVTPAQLQAQLTTMSGEMAKSSN
-506 IKNTATIKTNST
+506 I
-518 NSLTEVGGVGNN
+518 
-530 LTQIEG
+530 
-536 ALAKVQD
+536 
-543 NLDNLNNQVTALRNQ
+543 
-558 AKNLETNDLKTNDL
+558 NDL
-572 KTQLGLL
+572 
-579 TKMQGAL
+579 
-586 DKDKLAKLQ
+586 
-595 TTLGQLQQLQTAAA
+595 
-609 KASSIAQK
+609 
-617 LNSDINVQDLSSSDL
+617 IN
-632 AKLEQ
+632 
-637 TAQAS
+637 
-642 SDATTALVAQNTA
+642 
-655 KLAGPSTE
+655 
-663 KFTTLVAGL
+663 GL
-672 AELSS
+672 AVANTGTKTLM
-677 GAKELSANNGALL
+677 ANNGL
-690 AGSNQIATGLGTLND
+690 
-705 SIPALTNG
+705 
-713 VTKLANGTNQLASK
+713 
-727 NAELNSGASQLAGGL
+727 LNSGASQLAGGL

-922 GNALVEALLMIAVG
+922 GNALVEALLMIAAG

-1000 FFQAINPYLP
+1000 FFQAVNPYLP

>member
-1 MLKWIFDE
+1 
-9 KIMNKGEK
+9 MNKGEK

-160 VISETGVKQVNSEIR
+160 VISETGAKQVNSEIR

-246 QKLTAGSTA
+246 QKLTAGSSA

-347 TNGVDKLSAGLS
+347 TNGVDKLNAGLS
-359 QIPAEKLTSLKQL
+359 QIPAKDLTSLKQL

-383 YIISASIDN
+383 YIMSASIDN

-398 QQSLNDLLTGV
+398 QQSLNSLLTGV
-409 DKVDTQKLATSLT
+409 GQVDTEKLATSLT

-434 QAEAGKIQSSLP
+434 QTTANQMQSGLP
-446 AMKQAISENQQAIAA
+446 AMEQAISENQQAIAA
-461 SLGKIAS
+461 SLGKIAT
-468 YNKANQDLADAVT
+468 YNGTNQKLADAVT

-518 NSLTEVGGVGNN
+518 NSLAEVGVVGNN
-530 LTQIEG
+530 LTRLKG
-536 ALAKVQD
+536 TLDKTLAS
-543 NLDNLNNQVTALRNQ
+543 LG
-558 AKNLETNDLKTNDL
+558 EL
-572 KTQLGLL
+572 KTQMADLQKQAGSLDVKGLQSQLALL

-586 DKDKLAKLQ
+586 DKDKLVKLQ

-609 KASSIAQK
+609 KASSIAQE
-617 LNSDINVQDLSSSDL
+617 LNSGINGQGLSSSDQ
-632 AKLEQ
+632 AKLMQ

-922 GNALVEALLMIAVG
+922 GNALVEALLMIAAG

-1000 FFQAINPYLP
+1000 FFQAVNPYLP

>member
-189 VKKVGKGFNEAAS
+189 VKKVGKGFSEAAS

-294 SNTLKDGIGQ
+294 SNSLKDGIGQ

-347 TNGVDKLSAGLS
+347 TNGVDKLNAGLS
-359 QIPAEKLTSLKQL
+359 QIPAKDLTSLKQL

-383 YIISASIDN
+383 YIMSASIDN

-409 DKVDTQKLATSLT
+409 GKVNTQKLATSLT

-434 QAEAGKIQSSLP
+434 QVEAGKIQSSLP

-506 IKNTATIKTNST
+506 IKSTATIKTNST

-558 AKNLETNDLKTNDL
+558 AKNLETNDLKT
-572 KTQLGLL
+572 QLGLL

-586 DKDKLAKLQ
+586 DKDKLTKLQ
-595 TTLGQLQQLQTAAA
+595 TALGQLQQLQTAAA
-609 KASSIAQK
+609 KASSIAQE
-617 LNSDINVQDLSSSDL
+617 LNSGINGQGLSSSDQ
-632 AKLEQ
+632 AKLMQ

-713 VTKLANGTNQLASK
+713 VTKLANGTNLLASK

-1000 FFQAINPYLP
+1000 FFQAVNPYLP

>member
-1 MLKWIFDE
+1 MADLQEQASSLDTTYLK
-9 KIMNKGEK
+9 N
-17 LLRMII
+17 
-23 EEFKNLKRHKILIA
+23 
-37 TILGI
+37 
-42 MSLPFLYSLFFL
+42 
-54 KSVWDPYGSTSYLP
+54 
-68 VAVVNKDQATYYQ
+68 
-81 GKKFQVGHDL
+81 
-91 VSKLKDN
+91 
-98 DDLEWH
+98 
-104 FVSEKEANDGLSHK
+104 
-118 KYYMVI
+118 
-124 TIPKNFSKNATTVLN
+124 
-139 RHPHKMNLTYKT
+139 
-151 NDSLNYIGK
+151 
-160 VISETGVKQVNSEIR
+160 
-175 ESVSTAYADTMFKV
+175 
-189 VKKVGKGFNEAAS
+189 
-202 GSKQLADGSKV
+202 QLA
-213 LNDGLNTYTAGVG
+213 
-226 QVNNGVIQLAA
+226 
-237 GVVPLSDGV
+237 
-246 QKLTAGSTA
+246 
-255 LATGLKTYTAGVSQV
+255 
-270 NNGVQTLNS
+270 
-279 STGTLATGVNALATG
+279 TLA
-294 SNTLKDGIGQ
+294 
-304 YTAGV
+304 
-309 SQVNAGVGELQAKT
+309 
-323 PTLANGV
+323 
-330 GKLAAG
+330 
-336 SKEFN
+336 
-341 TKLAQY
+341 
-347 TNGVDKLSAGLS
+347 
-359 QIPAEKLTSLKQL
+359 
-372 PAAAAALYQLN
+372 
-383 YIISASIDN
+383 
-392 GLKQID
+392 
-398 QQSLNDLLTGV
+398 
-409 DKVDTQKLATSLT
+409 
-422 VMNNLMGQMESL
+422 
-434 QAEAGKIQSSLP
+434 
-446 AMKQAISENQQAIAA
+446 
-461 SLGKIAS
+461 
-468 YNKANQDLADAVT
+468 
-481 GDVNAVLASPNST
+481 
-494 LSEADKAKLQDA
+494 
-506 IKNTATIKTNST
+506 
-518 NSLTEVGGVGNN
+518 
-530 LTQIEG
+530 
-536 ALAKVQD
+536 
-543 NLDNLNNQVTALRNQ
+543 
-558 AKNLETNDLKTNDL
+558 
-572 KTQLGLL
+572 
-579 TKMQGAL
+579 KMQGAL
-586 DKDKLAKLQ
+586 DKDKLDKLQ
-595 TTLGQLQQLQTAAA
+595 TTLGQLQQLQTVAA
-609 KASSIAQK
+609 KTREYAK
-617 LNSDINVQDLSSSDL
+617 NLNSGINGQGLSSSDL

-922 GNALVEALLMIAVG
+922 GNALVEALLMIAAG

-1000 FFQAINPYLP
+1000 FFQAVNPYLP

>member
-1 MLKWIFDE
+1 
-9 KIMNKGEK
+9 MNKGEK

-255 LATGLKTYTAGVSQV
+255 LATGIKTYTAGVSQV
-270 NNGVQTLNS
+270 NAGVQTLNS

-294 SNTLKDGIGQ
+294 SNTLKDGIGE

-309 SQVNAGVGELQAKT
+309 VKLDDGL
-323 PTLANGV
+323 

-336 SKEFN
+336 S
-341 TKLAQY
+341 Q
-347 TNGVDKLSAGLS
+347 KLSQLPQGVAATYVLTKTLS
-359 QIPAEKLTSLKQL
+359 TSLDRIPVGQLNTMVEQMQTTNKQTQDLQKLMEDPSLQALQKQL
-372 PAAAAALYQLN
+372 PTIKQNIPTIKTTLDGLQPALTSFQ
-383 YIISASIDN
+383 D
-392 GLKQID
+392 
-398 QQSLNDLLTGV
+398 SLTQNLTGIGQSAMIIGSNS
-409 DKVDTQKLATSLT
+409 KTAATDS
-422 VMNNLMGQMESL
+422 
-434 QAEAGKIQSSLP
+434 
-446 AMKQAISENQQAIAA
+446 
-461 SLGKIAS
+461 GKIAAEAQALIKS
-468 YNKANQDLADAVT
+468 GANLTEDQKNTLNTIVSQANESMGKTSESGQEALKIGENIANVQNAAKTLNGTLTKALPLMKDLSTTVDGLNSATDTLTKIMSQSNALLTSSNQMT
-481 GDVNAVLASPNST
+481 GTQAQVQVQSLVKGIAALQSTAAQANNLAST
-494 LSEADKAKLQDA
+494 LNTSLANKGVSDAEINKIIQAGQTGVTPAQLQAQLMTMSGEMAKSSN
-506 IKNTATIKTNST
+506 I
-518 NSLTEVGGVGNN
+518 
-530 LTQIEG
+530 
-536 ALAKVQD
+536 
-543 NLDNLNNQVTALRNQ
+543 
-558 AKNLETNDLKTNDL
+558 NDL
-572 KTQLGLL
+572 
-579 TKMQGAL
+579 
-586 DKDKLAKLQ
+586 
-595 TTLGQLQQLQTAAA
+595 
-609 KASSIAQK
+609 
-617 LNSDINVQDLSSSDL
+617 IN
-632 AKLEQ
+632 
-637 TAQAS
+637 
-642 SDATTALVAQNTA
+642 
-655 KLAGPSTE
+655 
-663 KFTTLVAGL
+663 GL
-672 AELSS
+672 AVANTGTKTLM
-677 GAKELSANNGALL
+677 ANNGL
-690 AGSNQIATGLGTLND
+690 
-705 SIPALTNG
+705 
-713 VTKLANGTNQLASK
+713 
-727 NAELNSGASQLAGGL
+727 LNSGASQLAGGL

-922 GNALVEALLMIAVG
+922 GNALVEALLMIAAG

-1000 FFQAINPYLP
+1000 FFQAVNPYLP

>member
-1 MLKWIFDE
+1 M
-9 KIMNKGEK
+9 
-17 LLRMII
+17 
-23 EEFKNLKRHKILIA
+23 
-37 TILGI
+37 
-42 MSLPFLYSLFFL
+42 
-54 KSVWDPYGSTSYLP
+54 
-68 VAVVNKDQATYYQ
+68 
-81 GKKFQVGHDL
+81 
-91 VSKLKDN
+91 
-98 DDLEWH
+98 
-104 FVSEKEANDGLSHK
+104 
-118 KYYMVI
+118 
-124 TIPKNFSKNATTVLN
+124 
-139 RHPHKMNLTYKT
+139 
-151 NDSLNYIGK
+151 
-160 VISETGVKQVNSEIR
+160 
-175 ESVSTAYADTMFKV
+175 
-189 VKKVGKGFNEAAS
+189 
-202 GSKQLADGSKV
+202 
-213 LNDGLNTYTAGVG
+213 
-226 QVNNGVIQLAA
+226 
-237 GVVPLSDGV
+237 
-246 QKLTAGSTA
+246 
-255 LATGLKTYTAGVSQV
+255 
-270 NNGVQTLNS
+270 
-279 STGTLATGVNALATG
+279 
-294 SNTLKDGIGQ
+294 
-304 YTAGV
+304 
-309 SQVNAGVGELQAKT
+309 
-323 PTLANGV
+323 
-330 GKLAAG
+330 
-336 SKEFN
+336 
-341 TKLAQY
+341 
-347 TNGVDKLSAGLS
+347 
-359 QIPAEKLTSLKQL
+359 
-372 PAAAAALYQLN
+372 
-383 YIISASIDN
+383 SASIDN

-409 DKVDTQKLATSLT
+409 GKVNTQKLATSLT

-434 QAEAGKIQSSLP
+434 QTTANQMQSSLP
-446 AMKQAISENQQAIAA
+446 AMQQVISKNQQAITA

-468 YNKANQDLADAVT
+468 YNGANQGLADAVT
-481 GDVNAVLASPNST
+481 GDINTVLNSSNST
-494 LSEADKAKLQDA
+494 LSEADKQKLQDA

-518 NSLTEVGGVGNN
+518 NSLAEVRVVGNN
-530 LTQIEG
+530 LTQLKG
-536 ALAKVQD
+536 T
-543 NLDNLNNQVTALRNQ
+543 LD
-558 AKNLETNDLKTNDL
+558 
-572 KTQLGLL
+572 KTQASLVDLNTKMADL
-579 TKMQGAL
+579 QEQASSLDTTYLKNQLATLAKMQGAL

-595 TTLGQLQQLQTAAA
+595 TALGQLQQLQTAAA
-609 KASSIAQK
+609 KASSIAQE
-617 LNSDINVQDLSSSDL
+617 LNSGINGQGLSSSDQ
-632 AKLEQ
+632 AKLMQ

-812 SALTDGSDKIYKGN
+812 SALTDGSNKIYKGN

-910 MAKVTIGSIVAI
+910 MAKVAIGSIVAI

-1000 FFQAINPYLP
+1000 FFQAVNPYLP

>member
-189 VKKVGKGFNEAAS
+189 VKKVGKGFSEAAS

-270 NNGVQTLNS
+270 NDGVQTLNS

-347 TNGVDKLSAGLS
+347 TNGVDKLNAGLS
-359 QIPAEKLTSLKQL
+359 QIPAKDLTSLKQL

-383 YIISASIDN
+383 YIMSASIDN

-398 QQSLNDLLTGV
+398 QQSLNALLTGV
-409 DKVDTQKLATSLT
+409 SQVDTEKLATSLA

-434 QAEAGKIQSSLP
+434 QTTANQMQSGLP
-446 AMKQAISENQQAIAA
+446 AMEQAISKNQQAIAD
-461 SLGKIAS
+461 SLGKIAT
-468 YNKANQDLADAVT
+468 YNGTNQKLADAVT
-481 GDVNAVLASPNST
+481 GDVNAVLASSNST

-518 NSLTEVGGVGNN
+518 NSLTEVGIVGNN
-530 LTQIEG
+530 LTQLKG
-536 ALAKVQD
+536 TLDKTLASLGELKAQMAD
-543 NLDNLNNQVTALRNQ
+543 LQKQASSLDVKGLQS
-558 AKNLETNDLKTNDL
+558 
-572 KTQLGLL
+572 QLALL

-586 DKDKLAKLQ
+586 GKDKLAKLQ
-595 TTLGQLQQLQTAAA
+595 TTLGQLQQLQAAAA
-609 KASSIAQK
+609 KASSIAQE
-617 LNSDINVQDLSSSDL
+617 LNSGINGQGLSSSDQ
-632 AKLEQ
+632 AKLMQ
-637 TAQAS
+637 TAQVS

-672 AELSS
+672 AELSK

-727 NAELNSGASQLAGGL
+727 NGQLNSGASQLAGGL

-781 GGLGTLNAQIP
+781 GGLGTLNTQIP

-812 SALTDGSDKIYKGN
+812 SALTDGSNKIYKGN

-910 MAKVTIGSIVAI
+910 MAKVTIGLIVAI

-1000 FFQAINPYLP
+1000 FFQAVNPYLP

>member
-1 MLKWIFDE
+1 
-9 KIMNKGEK
+9 
-17 LLRMII
+17 MII

-139 RHPHKMNLTYKT
+139 RHPHKINLTYKT

-189 VKKVGKGFNEAAS
+189 VKKVGKGFSEAAS

-255 LATGLKTYTAGVSQV
+255 LATGIKTYTAGVSQV

-279 STGTLATGVNALATG
+279 STGTLATGVNALAAG
-294 SNTLKDGIGQ
+294 SNSLKDGIGQ

-347 TNGVDKLSAGLS
+347 TNGVDKLNAGLN
-359 QIPAEKLTSLKQL
+359 QVTANDLTSLKQL

-383 YIISASIDN
+383 YIMSASIDN

-398 QQSLNDLLTGV
+398 QQSLNSLLTGV
-409 DKVDTQKLATSLT
+409 GQVDTEKLATSLT
-422 VMNNLMGQMESL
+422 VINNLMGQMESL
-434 QAEAGKIQSSLP
+434 QTTANQMQSGLP
-446 AMKQAISENQQAIAA
+446 AMEQAINKNQQAIVA
-461 SLGKIAS
+461 SLGKIAT
-468 YNKANQDLADAVT
+468 YNGTNQKLADVVT
-481 GDVNAVLASPNST
+481 GDVNAVLASSNST

-518 NSLTEVGGVGNN
+518 NSLTEVGIVGNN
-530 LTQIEG
+530 LTQLKG
-536 ALAKVQD
+536 TLDKTLAS
-543 NLDNLNNQVTALRNQ
+543 LG
-558 AKNLETNDLKTNDL
+558 EL
-572 KTQLGLL
+572 KTQMADLQKQVSSLDVKGLQSQLALL

-586 DKDKLAKLQ
+586 DKDKLDKLQ
-595 TTLGQLQQLQTAAA
+595 TALGQLQQLQTAAA

-632 AKLEQ
+632 AKLMQ

-922 GNALVEALLMIAVG
+922 GNALVEALLMIAAG

-1000 FFQAINPYLP
+1000 FFQAVNPYLP

>member
-1 MLKWIFDE
+1 
-9 KIMNKGEK
+9 MNKGEK

-294 SNTLKDGIGQ
+294 SNTLKNGIGQ

-309 SQVNAGVGELQAKT
+309 VKLDDGL
-323 PTLANGV
+323 

-336 SKEFN
+336 S
-341 TKLAQY
+341 Q
-347 TNGVDKLSAGLS
+347 KLSQLPQGVAATYVLTNTLS
-359 QIPAEKLTSLKQL
+359 ESLNRIPINQLNTMVKQMQTTNEQTQALQKLMEDPSLQALQKQL
-372 PAAAAALYQLN
+372 PTIKQNIPTIKTTLDGLQPALTSFQ
-383 YIISASIDN
+383 D
-392 GLKQID
+392 
-398 QQSLNDLLTGV
+398 SLTQNLTGIGQSAMIIGSNS
-409 DKVDTQKLATSLT
+409 KTAATDS
-422 VMNNLMGQMESL
+422 
-434 QAEAGKIQSSLP
+434 
-446 AMKQAISENQQAIAA
+446 
-461 SLGKIAS
+461 GKIAAEAQALIKS
-468 YNKANQDLADAVT
+468 GVNLTEDQKNTLNTIVSQANESMGKTSESGQEALKIGENIANVQNASKTLNGTLTKALPLMKDLSTTVDGLNSATDTLTKIMSQSNALLTSSNQMT
-481 GDVNAVLASPNST
+481 GTQAQAQVQSLVKGIAALQSTAAQANNLASILNTSLANKGVSDAEINKIIQAGQTGVTPAQLQAQLMTMSG
-494 LSEADKAKLQDA
+494 EMAKSSN
-506 IKNTATIKTNST
+506 I
-518 NSLTEVGGVGNN
+518 
-530 LTQIEG
+530 
-536 ALAKVQD
+536 
-543 NLDNLNNQVTALRNQ
+543 
-558 AKNLETNDLKTNDL
+558 NDL
-572 KTQLGLL
+572 
-579 TKMQGAL
+579 
-586 DKDKLAKLQ
+586 
-595 TTLGQLQQLQTAAA
+595 
-609 KASSIAQK
+609 
-617 LNSDINVQDLSSSDL
+617 IN
-632 AKLEQ
+632 
-637 TAQAS
+637 
-642 SDATTALVAQNTA
+642 
-655 KLAGPSTE
+655 
-663 KFTTLVAGL
+663 GL
-672 AELSS
+672 AVANTGTKTLM
-677 GAKELSANNGALL
+677 ANNGL
-690 AGSNQIATGLGTLND
+690 
-705 SIPALTNG
+705 
-713 VTKLANGTNQLASK
+713 
-727 NAELNSGASQLAGGL
+727 LNSGASQLASGL

-922 GNALVEALLMIAVG
+922 GNALVEALLMIAAG

-1000 FFQAINPYLP
+1000 FFQAVNPYLP

>member
-104 FVSEKEANDGLSHK
+104 FVSEKEANGGLSHK

-160 VISETGVKQVNSEIR
+160 VISETGAKQVNSEIR

-246 QKLTAGSTA
+246 QKLTAGSSA

-270 NNGVQTLNS
+270 NDGVQTLNS

-309 SQVNAGVGELQAKT
+309 VKLDDGL
-323 PTLANGV
+323 

-336 SKEFN
+336 S
-341 TKLAQY
+341 Q
-347 TNGVDKLSAGLS
+347 KLSQLPQGVAATYVLTKTLS
-359 QIPAEKLTSLKQL
+359 TSLDRIPVGQLNTMVEQMQTTNKQTQDLQKLMEDPSLQALQKQL
-372 PAAAAALYQLN
+372 PTIKQNIPTIKTTLDGLQPALTSFQ
-383 YIISASIDN
+383 D
-392 GLKQID
+392 
-398 QQSLNDLLTGV
+398 SLTQNLTGIGQSAMIIGSNS
-409 DKVDTQKLATSLT
+409 KTAATDS
-422 VMNNLMGQMESL
+422 
-434 QAEAGKIQSSLP
+434 
-446 AMKQAISENQQAIAA
+446 
-461 SLGKIAS
+461 GKIAAEAQALIDS
-468 YNKANQDLADAVT
+468 GANLTEDQKNTLNTIVSQANESMGKTSESGQEALKIGENIANVQNAAKTLNGTLTKALPLMKDLSTTVDGLNSATDTLTKIMSQSNALLTSSNQMT
-481 GDVNAVLASPNST
+481 GTQAQAQVQSLVKGIAALQSTAAQANNLAST
-494 LSEADKAKLQDA
+494 LNTSLANKGVSDAEINKIIQAGQTGVTPAQLQAQLMTMSGEMAKSSN
-506 IKNTATIKTNST
+506 I
-518 NSLTEVGGVGNN
+518 
-530 LTQIEG
+530 
-536 ALAKVQD
+536 
-543 NLDNLNNQVTALRNQ
+543 
-558 AKNLETNDLKTNDL
+558 NDL
-572 KTQLGLL
+572 
-579 TKMQGAL
+579 
-586 DKDKLAKLQ
+586 
-595 TTLGQLQQLQTAAA
+595 
-609 KASSIAQK
+609 
-617 LNSDINVQDLSSSDL
+617 IN
-632 AKLEQ
+632 
-637 TAQAS
+637 
-642 SDATTALVAQNTA
+642 
-655 KLAGPSTE
+655 
-663 KFTTLVAGL
+663 GL
-672 AELSS
+672 AVANTGTKTLM
-677 GAKELSANNGALL
+677 ANNGL
-690 AGSNQIATGLGTLND
+690 
-705 SIPALTNG
+705 
-713 VTKLANGTNQLASK
+713 
-727 NAELNSGASQLAGGL
+727 LNSGASQLAGGL

-922 GNALVEALLMIAVG
+922 GNALVEALLMIAAG

-1000 FFQAINPYLP
+1000 FFQAVNPYLP

>member
-104 FVSEKEANDGLSHK
+104 LVSEKEANDGLSHK

-160 VISETGVKQVNSEIR
+160 VISETGAKQVNSEIR

-270 NNGVQTLNS
+270 NAGVQTLNS

-294 SNTLKDGIGQ
+294 SNTLKNGIGQ

-323 PTLANGV
+323 PTLAKGV

-347 TNGVDKLSAGLS
+347 TNGVDKLNAGLS
-359 QIPAEKLTSLKQL
+359 QIPANDLTSLKQL

-383 YIISASIDN
+383 YIMSASIDA

-398 QQSLNDLLTGV
+398 QQSLNALLTGV
-409 DKVDTQKLATSLT
+409 GQVDTQKLATSLT
-422 VMNNLMGQMESL
+422 VMNNLMDQMGAL
-434 QAEAGKIQSSLP
+434 QTTANQMQSGLP
-446 AMKQAISENQQAIAA
+446 AMEQAIIENQQAIAA
-461 SLGKIAS
+461 SLGKIAT
-468 YNKANQDLADAVT
+468 YNGTNQKLADAVT

-506 IKNTATIKTNST
+506 IKDTATIKTNST
-518 NSLTEVGGVGNN
+518 NSLTEVGVVGNN
-530 LTQIEG
+530 LTQLKG
-536 ALAKVQD
+536 TLDKTLAS
-543 NLDNLNNQVTALRNQ
+543 LG
-558 AKNLETNDLKTNDL
+558 EL
-572 KTQLGLL
+572 KTQMADLQKQASSLDVKGLQSQLALL

-609 KASSIAQK
+609 KASSIAQE
-617 LNSDINVQDLSSSDL
+617 LNSGINGQGLSSSDQ
-632 AKLEQ
+632 AKLMQ
-637 TAQAS
+637 TAQVS

-677 GAKELSANNGALL
+677 GAKELSSNNGALL

-1000 FFQAINPYLP
+1000 FFQAVNPYLP

>member
-189 VKKVGKGFNEAAS
+189 VKKVGKGFSEAAS

-270 NNGVQTLNS
+270 NAGVQTLNS

-347 TNGVDKLSAGLS
+347 TNGVDKLNAGLS
-359 QIPAEKLTSLKQL
+359 QIPAKDLTSLKQL

-383 YIISASIDN
+383 YIMSASIDN

-398 QQSLNDLLTGV
+398 QQSLNALLTGV
-409 DKVDTQKLATSLT
+409 SQVDTEKLATSLA

-434 QAEAGKIQSSLP
+434 QTTANQMQSGLP
-446 AMKQAISENQQAIAA
+446 AMEQAISKNQQAIAD
-461 SLGKIAS
+461 SLGKIAT
-468 YNKANQDLADAVT
+468 YNGTNQKLADAVT
-481 GDVNAVLASPNST
+481 GDVNAVLASSNST

-518 NSLTEVGGVGNN
+518 NSLTEVGIVGNN
-530 LTQIEG
+530 LTQLKG
-536 ALAKVQD
+536 TLDKTLASLGELKAQMAD
-543 NLDNLNNQVTALRNQ
+543 LQKQASSLDVKGLQS
-558 AKNLETNDLKTNDL
+558 
-572 KTQLGLL
+572 QLALL

-586 DKDKLAKLQ
+586 GKDKLAKLQ
-595 TTLGQLQQLQTAAA
+595 TTLGQLQQLQAAAA
-609 KASSIAQK
+609 KASSIAQE
-617 LNSDINVQDLSSSDL
+617 LNSGINGQGLSSSDQ
-632 AKLEQ
+632 AKLMQ
-637 TAQAS
+637 TAQVS

-672 AELSS
+672 AELSK

-727 NAELNSGASQLAGGL
+727 NGQLNSGASQLAGGL

-781 GGLGTLNAQIP
+781 GGLGTLNTQIP

-812 SALTDGSDKIYKGN
+812 SALTDGSNKIYKGN

-910 MAKVTIGSIVAI
+910 MAKVTIGLIVAI

-1000 FFQAINPYLP
+1000 FFQAVNPYLP

>member
-246 QKLTAGSTA
+246 QKLTAGSSA

-270 NNGVQTLNS
+270 NDGVQTLNS

-294 SNTLKDGIGQ
+294 SNTLKDGIGE

-309 SQVNAGVGELQAKT
+309 VKLDDGL
-323 PTLANGV
+323 

-336 SKEFN
+336 S
-341 TKLAQY
+341 Q
-347 TNGVDKLSAGLS
+347 KLSQLPQGVAATYVLTKTLS
-359 QIPAEKLTSLKQL
+359 TSLDRIPVGQLNTMVEQMQTTNKQTQDLQKLMEDPSLQALQKQL
-372 PAAAAALYQLN
+372 PTIKQNIPTIKTTLDGLQPALTSFQ
-383 YIISASIDN
+383 D
-392 GLKQID
+392 
-398 QQSLNDLLTGV
+398 SLTQNLTGIGQSAMIIGSNS
-409 DKVDTQKLATSLT
+409 KTAATDS
-422 VMNNLMGQMESL
+422 
-434 QAEAGKIQSSLP
+434 
-446 AMKQAISENQQAIAA
+446 
-461 SLGKIAS
+461 GKIAAEAQALIKS
-468 YNKANQDLADAVT
+468 GANLTEDQKNMLNTIVSQANESMGKTSESGQEALKIGENIANVQNAAKTLNGTLTKALPLMKDLSTTVDGLNSATDTLTKIMSQSNALLTSSNQMT
-481 GDVNAVLASPNST
+481 GTQAQAQVQSLVKGIAALQSTAAQANNLASILNTSLANKGVSDAEINKIIQAGQT
-494 LSEADKAKLQDA
+494 GVTSAQLQAQLMTMSGEMAKSSN
-506 IKNTATIKTNST
+506 I
-518 NSLTEVGGVGNN
+518 
-530 LTQIEG
+530 
-536 ALAKVQD
+536 
-543 NLDNLNNQVTALRNQ
+543 
-558 AKNLETNDLKTNDL
+558 NDL
-572 KTQLGLL
+572 
-579 TKMQGAL
+579 
-586 DKDKLAKLQ
+586 
-595 TTLGQLQQLQTAAA
+595 
-609 KASSIAQK
+609 
-617 LNSDINVQDLSSSDL
+617 IN
-632 AKLEQ
+632 
-637 TAQAS
+637 
-642 SDATTALVAQNTA
+642 
-655 KLAGPSTE
+655 
-663 KFTTLVAGL
+663 GL
-672 AELSS
+672 AVANTGTKTLM
-677 GAKELSANNGALL
+677 ANNGL
-690 AGSNQIATGLGTLND
+690 
-705 SIPALTNG
+705 
-713 VTKLANGTNQLASK
+713 
-727 NAELNSGASQLAGGL
+727 LNSGASQLASGL

-812 SALTDGSDKIYKGN
+812 SALTDGSNKIYKGN

>member
-160 VISETGVKQVNSEIR
+160 VISETGAKQVNSEIR

-189 VKKVGKGFNEAAS
+189 VKKVGKGFSEAAS

-309 SQVNAGVGELQAKT
+309 SQLDDGL
-323 PTLANGV
+323 

-336 SKEFN
+336 S
-341 TKLAQY
+341 Q
-347 TNGVDKLSAGLS
+347 KLSQLPQGVAATYVLTKTLS
-359 QIPAEKLTSLKQL
+359 TSLNSIPVEQLNTMVKQMQTTNKQTQDLQKLMKDPSLQALQKQL
-372 PAAAAALYQLN
+372 PTIKQNAASMQQMLGAVTPAMSSLQQAL
-383 YIISASIDN
+383 A
-392 GLKQID
+392 
-398 QQSLNDLLTGV
+398 
-409 DKVDTQKLATSLT
+409 
-422 VMNNLMGQMESL
+422 NNLPSIAGNVKNIATNLAGPQGV
-434 QAEAGKIQSSLP
+434 AED
-446 AMKQAISENQQAIAA
+446 N
-461 SLGKIAS
+461 GKIAAEAQALIDS
-468 YNKANQDLADAVT
+468 GANLTEDQKNTLNTIISQTKDAQEKAVVSAKQAKDIGSNATEIATPAQELQKVFNDNGVMANLSQMEQVLNNLNSATDILTTIMSQSNALLTSSNQMTGTQAQAQVQSLVKGIAALQSTAAQANNLASTLNTSLANKGVSDAEINKIIQAGQTGVTPAQLQAQLMTMSGEMAKSSNINDLINGLADANT
-481 GDVNAVLASPNST
+481 GTKT
-494 LSEADKAKLQDA
+494 L
-506 IKNTATIKTNST
+506 
-518 NSLTEVGGVGNN
+518 
-530 LTQIEG
+530 
-536 ALAKVQD
+536 
-543 NLDNLNNQVTALRNQ
+543 
-558 AKNLETNDLKTNDL
+558 
-572 KTQLGLL
+572 
-579 TKMQGAL
+579 M
-586 DKDKLAKLQ
+586 
-595 TTLGQLQQLQTAAA
+595 
-609 KASSIAQK
+609 
-617 LNSDINVQDLSSSDL
+617 
-632 AKLEQ
+632 
-637 TAQAS
+637 
-642 SDATTALVAQNTA
+642 
-655 KLAGPSTE
+655 
-663 KFTTLVAGL
+663 
-672 AELSS
+672 
-677 GAKELSANNGALL
+677 ANNGL
-690 AGSNQIATGLGTLND
+690 
-705 SIPALTNG
+705 
-713 VTKLANGTNQLASK
+713 
-727 NAELNSGASQLAGGL
+727 LNSGASQLAGGL

-747 NVPALTSGV
+747 NVPALISGV

-922 GNALVEALLMIAVG
+922 GNALVEALLMIAAG

-1000 FFQAINPYLP
+1000 FFQAVNPYLP

>member
-1 MLKWIFDE
+1 
-9 KIMNKGEK
+9 
-17 LLRMII
+17 MII

-160 VISETGVKQVNSEIR
+160 VISETGAKQVNSEIR

-246 QKLTAGSTA
+246 QKLTAGSSA

-309 SQVNAGVGELQAKT
+309 SQLDDGL
-323 PTLANGV
+323 

-336 SKEFN
+336 S
-341 TKLAQY
+341 Q
-347 TNGVDKLSAGLS
+347 KLSQLPQGVAATYVLTKTLS
-359 QIPAEKLTSLKQL
+359 TSLDRIPVGQLNTMVEQMQTTNKQTQDLQKLMEDPSLQALQKQL
-372 PAAAAALYQLN
+372 PTIKQNIPTIKTTLDGLQPALTSFQ
-383 YIISASIDN
+383 D
-392 GLKQID
+392 
-398 QQSLNDLLTGV
+398 SLTQNLTGIGRSAMIIGNNSQ
-409 DKVDTQKLATSLT
+409 TAATDS
-422 VMNNLMGQMESL
+422 
-434 QAEAGKIQSSLP
+434 
-446 AMKQAISENQQAIAA
+446 
-461 SLGKIAS
+461 GKIAAEAQALIKS
-468 YNKANQDLADAVT
+468 GANLTEDQKNTLNTIVSQANESMSKTSESGQEALKIGENIANVQNAAKTLNGTLTKALPLMKDLSTTVDGLDSATDTLTKIMSQSNALLTSSNQMTGTQAQAQVQSLVKGIAALQSTAAQANK
-481 GDVNAVLASPNST
+481 LAST
-494 LSEADKAKLQDA
+494 LNTSLANKGVSDAEINKIIQAGQTGVTPAQLQAQLTTMSGEMAKSSN
-506 IKNTATIKTNST
+506 I
-518 NSLTEVGGVGNN
+518 
-530 LTQIEG
+530 
-536 ALAKVQD
+536 
-543 NLDNLNNQVTALRNQ
+543 
-558 AKNLETNDLKTNDL
+558 NDL
-572 KTQLGLL
+572 
-579 TKMQGAL
+579 
-586 DKDKLAKLQ
+586 
-595 TTLGQLQQLQTAAA
+595 
-609 KASSIAQK
+609 
-617 LNSDINVQDLSSSDL
+617 IN
-632 AKLEQ
+632 
-637 TAQAS
+637 
-642 SDATTALVAQNTA
+642 
-655 KLAGPSTE
+655 
-663 KFTTLVAGL
+663 GL
-672 AELSS
+672 AVANTGTKTLM
-677 GAKELSANNGALL
+677 ANNGL
-690 AGSNQIATGLGTLND
+690 
-705 SIPALTNG
+705 
-713 VTKLANGTNQLASK
+713 
-727 NAELNSGASQLAGGL
+727 LNSGASQLAGGL

-922 GNALVEALLMIAVG
+922 GNALVEALLMIAAG

-1000 FFQAINPYLP
+1000 FFQAVNPYLP